1 MQKRKDGVIMNRKF
15 LAKVLAASLV
25 LTATPALPG
34 AEADAA
40 SQKTGGGYLSL
51 VKSNRGAGIET
62 DITCGGFL
70 SAHTTGIEVTETGI
84 GVTFK
89 NISDADATS
98 NWNTPVFV
106 IYTGDEPVVKGT
118 GYTEYGIMRSDNY
131 GLQGEHKTGTTKWES
146 NNVPANDEEWATW
159 LDANKAGA
167 DYKVSAIRKENTV
180 FMKISAG
187 NIVVY
192 GAVPVAEGKT
202 AYLSLSGEKCK
213 LTEISD
219 VAGYESFEI
228 PAGLADVAPDKTE
241 PDNPGT
247 DNPGTDEPGT
257 DKPGTDNPGTDK
269 PGTDNPGTDKPGDTE
284 NSVTFE
290 GFWTKFL
297 DGEKITEDGITLKF
311 KAKSNG
317 SLRFEVP
324 VYAVFSSDDGKVGN
338 VGLAPGAEPTNG
350 YTEYG
355 VMRSDYNGWNG
366 VKYWGQGATTYNPTA
381 AETEEAVKDW
391 TPTQKEF
398 NDYIVEAYKEGTN
411 VYMKITAGTLVT
423 FAKFTVPAEKDVY
436 LALTGEN
443 CTVEN
448 YTCSATENKFTD
460 ANEPADIVLGP
471 DKLDCKDYRVAFSGG
486 NEITSDGV
494 AVTFNSKT
502 YADANFNWNSPALV
516 VYEAEVPSEHNVS
529 DTVFKATAGY
539 SELLYARADN
549 WGYALGNDND
559 EYRINCPKWS
569 EEGYNWVARGLPN
582 WDLFREA
589 NKAGV
594 PCEASAVYKDGKILV
609 KLSVNG
615 VTNLISFPYEKKEGK
630 NVYFSLTGEMCTLSD
645 IATSTFTGITIPS
658 GIATYPVILPTPTPA
673 PTLPPAGEDNSEGV
687 ELDCEGWWTA
697 HTSGI
702 EVTSG
707 GVALTFKN
715 NTYSAAANQWEVPV
729 VVAYAGDEAKVNGA
743 GYDEYAVI
751 RGDAYAWTTK
761 AADANT
767 GAGLAAWNNLGYTF
781 QSNASTFDTWLADN
795 KAGTNCK
802 VQAVK
807 KDGKVIIETTVG
819 SVTSYTTFPVDAGKK
834 VYISLSGEKCKLTN
848 IKTAQYTAIN
858 VPGGTPSVTAT
869 PAPSADPSATPA
881 PGATATPGTDK
892 PGTPDPGT
900 TANPGTQTPG
910 TTETPEEPSK
920 EDNKKKT
927 MKVSG
932 ITAKA
937 GKKKVTGTVSVK
949 AAKVKVKVG
958 NKNYKN
964 AKVNGKKF
972 TFTTSSKLKKGTKIT
987 IKVTKTGY
995 KTVTKSVKVK

>member
-1 MQKRKDGVIMNRKF
+1 MNRKF

-51 VKSNRGAGIET
+51 VKSNRGAGIDKET
-62 DITCGGFL
+62 SITLEGWWTKFSEG
-70 SAHTTGIEVTETGI
+70 SEVTEEGI
-84 GVTFK
+84 AFTFK
-89 NISDADATS
+89 NTSVQDAVE
-98 NWNTPVFV
+98 NFKTPS
-106 IYTGDEPVVKGT
+106 IIAYSGSEAKVKGT
-118 GYTEYGIMRSDNY
+118 GYDEYAVVRSDDFAWTMKP
-131 GLQGEHKTGTTKWES
+131 GQKTDVRTPGWEAAGYDMQS
-146 NNVPANDEEWATW
+146 TFPESWDADGAWAGW
-159 LDANKAGA
+159 LTRNKAGVNCKIQA
-167 DYKVSAIRKENTV
+167 VKKNNKVYIEFTNDTV
-180 FMKISAG
+180 KTLTSFTYTGSDKFYISLTG
-187 NIVVY
+187 EGCTVSEIQSVQYTNIV
-192 GAVPVAEGKT
+192 PEDTKP
-202 AYLSLSGEKCK
+202 GE
-213 LTEISD
+213 
-219 VAGYESFEI
+219 
-228 PAGLADVAPDKTE
+228 
-241 PDNPGT
+241 PGT
-247 DNPGTDEPGT
+247 DN
-257 DKPGTDNPGTDK
+257 

-317 SLRFEVP
+317 SLRYEVP

-460 ANEPADIVLGP
+460 ANEPADVVLGP
-471 DKLDCKDYRVAFSGG
+471 DKLDCKGYRMAFSGG

-502 YADANFNWNSPALV
+502 YADAAFNWNSPALV

-673 PTLPPAGEDNSEGV
+673 PTLPPVDENATPAPTPLLEPETLTGTAWWDGSQKGRDYTLSGQGTLDLYVTFDSTTDSNGYGAFNV
-687 ELDCEGWWTA
+687 ELLSDGNKYITTGSDDNAWVAEEGTG
-697 HTSGI
+697 T
-702 EVTSG
+702 
-707 GVALTFKN
+707 
-715 NTYSAAANQWEVPV
+715 V
-729 VVAYAGDEAKVNGA
+729 V
-743 GYDEYAVI
+743 
-751 RGDAYAWTTK
+751 DA
-761 AADANT
+761 ANT
-767 GAGLAAWNNLGYTF
+767 GSTIVAGHVYKISVKRTGYDFSVVYYDLT
-781 QSNASTFDTWLADN
+781 DN
-795 KAGTNCK
+795 KEYCSMEIKNTN
-802 VQAVK
+802 QAIDVNVHIIAQV
-807 KDGKVIIETTVG
+807 GKFIVSQSAPDV
-819 SVTSYTTFPVDAGKK
+819 VTPPT
-834 VYISLSGEKCKLTN
+834 
-848 IKTAQYTAIN
+848 
-858 VPGGTPSVTAT
+858 TAT
-869 PAPSADPSATPA
+869 PAPSTDPAATPEPGITPA
-881 PGATATPGTDK
+881 PGATATPGT
-892 PGTPDPGT
+892 TPDPGT
-900 TANPGTQTPG
+900 TVDPGTQTPG
-910 TTETPEEPSK
+910 TTDTPEEPSK

-927 MKVSG
+927 MKVSD
-932 ITAKA
+932 ITAKT
-937 GKKKVTGTVSVK
+937 GKKKVTGNLSVK
-949 AAKVKVKVG
+949 GTKVQVKVG
-958 NKNYKN
+958 NKKYKN

-972 TFTTSSKLKKGTKIT
+972 TFTVSSKLKKGTKIT
-987 IKVTKTGY
+987 IKVTKSGY
-995 KTVTKSVKVK
+995 KTVTKTVKVK

>member
-51 VKSNRGAGIET
+51 VKSNRGAAENADSET
-62 DITCGGFL
+62 LTGTAWWDGSQKGKDYIL
-70 SAHTTGIEVTETGI
+70 SGAGTLDLY
-84 GVTFK
+84 VTFDSTADSNGYGAFSVELLSDGNK
-89 NISDADATS
+89 YITTNSNYDAWVNGCTGTITGALKEQASTIVVGHVYKISVKRTDNDFSVVYYDLTDDKEYCSMEITGTDHATDVNIHIIAQVGTYIVSQTAPTIK
-98 NWNTPVFV
+98 P
-106 IYTGDEPVVKGT
+106 DEPGT
-118 GYTEYGIMRSDNY
+118 EDPKPDNPGTEDPKPD
-131 GLQGEHKTGTTKWES
+131 EPGTEDPK
-146 NNVPANDEEWATW
+146 
-159 LDANKAGA
+159 
-167 DYKVSAIRKENTV
+167 
-180 FMKISAG
+180 
-187 NIVVY
+187 
-192 GAVPVAEGKT
+192 
-202 AYLSLSGEKCK
+202 
-213 LTEISD
+213 
-219 VAGYESFEI
+219 
-228 PAGLADVAPDKTE
+228 

-247 DNPGTDEPGT
+247 DT
-257 DKPGTDNPGTDK
+257 
-269 PGTDNPGTDKPGDTE
+269 PGDTE

-290 GFWTKFL
+290 GWWTKHL
-297 DGEKITEDGITLKF
+297 DGEKVTEDGITLKF

-317 SLRFEVP
+317 SLRYEVP
-324 VYAVFSSDDGKVGN
+324 VYAVFSSDDGKVGK
-338 VGLAPGAEPTNG
+338 AETNG
-350 YTEYG
+350 YAEYG
-355 VMRSDYNGWNG
+355 VMRSDYNGWG
-366 VKYWGQGATTYNPTA
+366 EVKYWGQGATTYNPTA

-448 YTCSATENKFTD
+448 YTCSASESKFTD

-471 DKLDCKDYRVAFSGG
+471 DKLDCKGYRMAFSGG

-516 VYEAEVPSEHNVS
+516 VYEAEVPAEHNVS

-559 EYRINCPKWS
+559 EYRINCSKWS

-673 PTLPPAGEDNSEGV
+673 PTLPPVDENATPAPTPLLEPETLTGTAWWDGSQKGRDYTLSGQGTLDLYVTFDSTTDSNGYGAFNV
-687 ELDCEGWWTA
+687 ELLSDGNKYITTGSDDNAWVAEEGTG
-697 HTSGI
+697 T
-702 EVTSG
+702 
-707 GVALTFKN
+707 
-715 NTYSAAANQWEVPV
+715 V
-729 VVAYAGDEAKVNGA
+729 V
-743 GYDEYAVI
+743 
-751 RGDAYAWTTK
+751 DA
-761 AADANT
+761 ANT
-767 GAGLAAWNNLGYTF
+767 GSTIVAGHVYKISVKRTGYDFSVVYYDLT
-781 QSNASTFDTWLADN
+781 DN
-795 KAGTNCK
+795 KEYCSMEIKNTN
-802 VQAVK
+802 QAIDVNVHIIAQV
-807 KDGKVIIETTVG
+807 GKFIVSQSAPDV
-819 SVTSYTTFPVDAGKK
+819 VTPPT
-834 VYISLSGEKCKLTN
+834 
-848 IKTAQYTAIN
+848 
-858 VPGGTPSVTAT
+858 TAT
-869 PAPSADPSATPA
+869 PAPSTDPAATPEPGITPA
-881 PGATATPGTDK
+881 PGATATPGT
-892 PGTPDPGT
+892 TPDPGT
-900 TANPGTQTPG
+900 TVDPGTQTPG
-910 TTETPEEPSK
+910 TTDTPEEPSK

-927 MKVSG
+927 MKVSD
-932 ITAKA
+932 ITAKT
-937 GKKKVTGTVSVK
+937 GKKKVTGNLSVK
-949 AAKVKVKVG
+949 GTKVQVKVG
-958 NKNYKN
+958 NKKYKN

-972 TFTTSSKLKKGTKIT
+972 TFTVSSKLKKGTKIT
-987 IKVTKTGY
+987 IKVTKSGY
-995 KTVTKSVKVK
+995 KTVTKTVKVK

>member
-1 MQKRKDGVIMNRKF
+1 MNRKF

-51 VKSNRGAGIET
+51 VKSNRGAAENADSET
-62 DITCGGFL
+62 LTGTAWWDGSQKGKDYIL
-70 SAHTTGIEVTETGI
+70 SGAGTLDLY
-84 GVTFK
+84 VTFDSTADSNGYGAFSVELLSDGNK
-89 NISDADATS
+89 YITTNSNYDAWVNGCTGTITGALKEQASTIVVWHVYKISVKRTDNDFSVVYYDLTDDKEYCSMEITGTDHATDVNIHIIAQVGTYIVSQTAPTIK
-98 NWNTPVFV
+98 P
-106 IYTGDEPVVKGT
+106 DEPGT
-118 GYTEYGIMRSDNY
+118 EDPKPDNPGTEDPKPD
-131 GLQGEHKTGTTKWES
+131 EPGTEDPK
-146 NNVPANDEEWATW
+146 
-159 LDANKAGA
+159 
-167 DYKVSAIRKENTV
+167 
-180 FMKISAG
+180 
-187 NIVVY
+187 
-192 GAVPVAEGKT
+192 
-202 AYLSLSGEKCK
+202 
-213 LTEISD
+213 
-219 VAGYESFEI
+219 
-228 PAGLADVAPDKTE
+228 

-247 DNPGTDEPGT
+247 DT
-257 DKPGTDNPGTDK
+257 
-269 PGTDNPGTDKPGDTE
+269 PGDTE

-290 GFWTKFL
+290 GWWTKHL
-297 DGEKITEDGITLKF
+297 DGEKVTEDGITLKF

-317 SLRFEVP
+317 SLRYEVP
-324 VYAVFSSDDGKVGN
+324 VYAVFSSDDGKVGK
-338 VGLAPGAEPTNG
+338 AETNG
-350 YTEYG
+350 YAEYG
-355 VMRSDYNGWNG
+355 VMRSDYNGWG
-366 VKYWGQGATTYNPTA
+366 EVKYWGQGATTYNPTA

-448 YTCSATENKFTD
+448 YTCSASESKFTD

-471 DKLDCKDYRVAFSGG
+471 DKLDCKGYRMAFSGG

-516 VYEAEVPSEHNVS
+516 VYEAEVPAEHNVS

-559 EYRINCPKWS
+559 EYRINCSKWS

-673 PTLPPAGEDNSEGV
+673 PTLPPVDENATPAPTPLLEPETLTGTAWWDGSQKGRDYTLSGQGTLDLYVTFDSTTDSNGYGAFNV
-687 ELDCEGWWTA
+687 ELLSDGNKYITTGSDDNAWVAEEGTG
-697 HTSGI
+697 T
-702 EVTSG
+702 
-707 GVALTFKN
+707 
-715 NTYSAAANQWEVPV
+715 V
-729 VVAYAGDEAKVNGA
+729 V
-743 GYDEYAVI
+743 
-751 RGDAYAWTTK
+751 DA
-761 AADANT
+761 ANT
-767 GAGLAAWNNLGYTF
+767 GSTIVAGHVYKISVKRTGYDFSVVYYDLT
-781 QSNASTFDTWLADN
+781 DN
-795 KAGTNCK
+795 KEYCSMEIKNTN
-802 VQAVK
+802 QAIDVNVHIIAQV
-807 KDGKVIIETTVG
+807 GKFIVSQSAPDV
-819 SVTSYTTFPVDAGKK
+819 VTPPT
-834 VYISLSGEKCKLTN
+834 
-848 IKTAQYTAIN
+848 
-858 VPGGTPSVTAT
+858 TAT
-869 PAPSADPSATPA
+869 PAPSTDPAATPEPGITPA
-881 PGATATPGTDK
+881 PGATATPGT
-892 PGTPDPGT
+892 TPDPGT
-900 TANPGTQTPG
+900 TVDPGTQTPG
-910 TTETPEEPSK
+910 TTDTPEEPSK

-927 MKVSG
+927 MKVSD
-932 ITAKA
+932 ITAKT
-937 GKKKVTGTVSVK
+937 GKKKVTGNLSVK
-949 AAKVKVKVG
+949 GTKVQVKVG
-958 NKNYKN
+958 NKKYKN

-972 TFTTSSKLKKGTKIT
+972 TFTVSSKLKKGTKIT
-987 IKVTKTGY
+987 IKVTKSGY
-995 KTVTKSVKVK
+995 KTVTKTVKVK

>member
-1 MQKRKDGVIMNRKF
+1 MNRKF

-51 VKSNRGAGIET
+51 VKSNRGAAENADSET
-62 DITCGGFL
+62 LTGTAWWDGSQKGKDYIL
-70 SAHTTGIEVTETGI
+70 SGAGTLDLY
-84 GVTFK
+84 VTFDSTADSNGYGAFSVELLSDGNK
-89 NISDADATS
+89 YITTNSNYDAWVNGCTGTITGALKEQASTIVVGHVYKISVKRTDNDFSVVYYDLTDDKEYCSMEITGTDHATDVNIHIIAQVGTYIVSQTAPTIK
-98 NWNTPVFV
+98 P
-106 IYTGDEPVVKGT
+106 DEPGT
-118 GYTEYGIMRSDNY
+118 EDPKPDNPGTEDPKPD
-131 GLQGEHKTGTTKWES
+131 EPGTEDPK
-146 NNVPANDEEWATW
+146 
-159 LDANKAGA
+159 
-167 DYKVSAIRKENTV
+167 
-180 FMKISAG
+180 
-187 NIVVY
+187 
-192 GAVPVAEGKT
+192 
-202 AYLSLSGEKCK
+202 
-213 LTEISD
+213 
-219 VAGYESFEI
+219 
-228 PAGLADVAPDKTE
+228 

-247 DNPGTDEPGT
+247 DT
-257 DKPGTDNPGTDK
+257 
-269 PGTDNPGTDKPGDTE
+269 PGDTE

-290 GFWTKFL
+290 GWWTKHL
-297 DGEKITEDGITLKF
+297 DGEKVTEDGITLKF

-317 SLRFEVP
+317 SLRYEVP
-324 VYAVFSSDDGKVGN
+324 VYAVFSSDDGKVGK
-338 VGLAPGAEPTNG
+338 AETNG
-350 YTEYG
+350 YAEYG
-355 VMRSDYNGWNG
+355 VMRSDYNGWG
-366 VKYWGQGATTYNPTA
+366 EVKYWGQGATTYNPTA

-411 VYMKITAGTLVT
+411 VYMKITAGTLIT

-460 ANEPADIVLGP
+460 ANEPADVVLGP
-471 DKLDCKDYRVAFSGG
+471 DKLDCKGYRMAFSGG

-516 VYEAEVPSEHNVS
+516 VYEAEVPAEHNVS

-673 PTLPPAGEDNSEGV
+673 PTLPPVDENATPAPTPLLEPETLTGTAWWDGSQKGRDYTLSGQGTLDLYVTFDSTTDSNGYGAFNV
-687 ELDCEGWWTA
+687 ELLSDGNKYITTGSDDNAWVAEEGTG
-697 HTSGI
+697 T
-702 EVTSG
+702 
-707 GVALTFKN
+707 
-715 NTYSAAANQWEVPV
+715 V
-729 VVAYAGDEAKVNGA
+729 V
-743 GYDEYAVI
+743 
-751 RGDAYAWTTK
+751 DA
-761 AADANT
+761 ANT
-767 GAGLAAWNNLGYTF
+767 GSTIVAGHVYKISVKRTGYDFSIVYYDLT
-781 QSNASTFDTWLADN
+781 DN
-795 KAGTNCK
+795 KEYCSMEIKNTN
-802 VQAVK
+802 QAIDVNVHIIAQV
-807 KDGKVIIETTVG
+807 GKFIVSQSAPDV
-819 SVTSYTTFPVDAGKK
+819 VTPPT
-834 VYISLSGEKCKLTN
+834 
-848 IKTAQYTAIN
+848 
-858 VPGGTPSVTAT
+858 TAT
-869 PAPSADPSATPA
+869 PAPSTDPAATPEPGITPA
-881 PGATATPGTDK
+881 PGATATPGT
-892 PGTPDPGT
+892 TPDPGT
-900 TANPGTQTPG
+900 TVDPGTQTPG
-910 TTETPEEPSK
+910 TTDTPEEPSK

-927 MKVSG
+927 MKVSD
-932 ITAKA
+932 ITAKT
-937 GKKKVTGTVSVK
+937 GKKKVTGNLSVK
-949 AAKVKVKVG
+949 GTKVQVKVG
-958 NKNYKN
+958 NKKYKN

-972 TFTTSSKLKKGTKIT
+972 TFTVSSKLKKGTKIT
-987 IKVTKTGY
+987 IKVTKSGY
-995 KTVTKSVKVK
+995 KTVTKTVKVK

>member
-1 MQKRKDGVIMNRKF
+1 MNRKF

-51 VKSNRGAGIET
+51 VKSNRGAAENADSET
-62 DITCGGFL
+62 LTGTAWWDGSQKGKDYIL
-70 SAHTTGIEVTETGI
+70 SGAGTLDLY
-84 GVTFK
+84 VTFDSTADSNGYGAFSVELLSDGNK
-89 NISDADATS
+89 YITTNSNYDAWVNGCTGTITGALKEQASTIVVGHVYKISVKRTDNDFSVVYYDLTDDKEYCSMEITGTDHATDVNIHIIAQVGTYIVSQTAPTIK
-98 NWNTPVFV
+98 P
-106 IYTGDEPVVKGT
+106 DEPGT
-118 GYTEYGIMRSDNY
+118 EDPKPDNPGTEDPKPD
-131 GLQGEHKTGTTKWES
+131 EPGTEDPK
-146 NNVPANDEEWATW
+146 
-159 LDANKAGA
+159 
-167 DYKVSAIRKENTV
+167 
-180 FMKISAG
+180 
-187 NIVVY
+187 
-192 GAVPVAEGKT
+192 
-202 AYLSLSGEKCK
+202 
-213 LTEISD
+213 
-219 VAGYESFEI
+219 
-228 PAGLADVAPDKTE
+228 

-247 DNPGTDEPGT
+247 DT
-257 DKPGTDNPGTDK
+257 
-269 PGTDNPGTDKPGDTE
+269 PGDTE

-290 GFWTKFL
+290 GWWTKHL
-297 DGEKITEDGITLKF
+297 DGEKVTEDGITLKF

-317 SLRFEVP
+317 SLRYEVP
-324 VYAVFSSDDGKVGN
+324 VYAVFSSDDGKVGK
-338 VGLAPGAEPTNG
+338 AETNG
-350 YTEYG
+350 YAEYG
-355 VMRSDYNGWNG
+355 VMRSDYNGWG
-366 VKYWGQGATTYNPTA
+366 EVKYWGQGATTYNPTA

-448 YTCSATENKFTD
+448 YTCSASESKFTD

-471 DKLDCKDYRVAFSGG
+471 DKLDCKGYRMAFSGG

-516 VYEAEVPSEHNVS
+516 VYEAEVPAEHNVS

-559 EYRINCPKWS
+559 EYRINCSKWS

-673 PTLPPAGEDNSEGV
+673 PTLPPVDENATPAPTPLLEPETLTGTAWWDGSQKGRDYTLSGQGTLDLYVTFDSTTDSNGYGAFNV
-687 ELDCEGWWTA
+687 ELLSDGNKYITTGSDDNAWVAEEGTG
-697 HTSGI
+697 T
-702 EVTSG
+702 
-707 GVALTFKN
+707 
-715 NTYSAAANQWEVPV
+715 V
-729 VVAYAGDEAKVNGA
+729 V
-743 GYDEYAVI
+743 
-751 RGDAYAWTTK
+751 DA
-761 AADANT
+761 ANT
-767 GAGLAAWNNLGYTF
+767 GSTIVAGHVYKISVKRTGYDFSVVYYDLT
-781 QSNASTFDTWLADN
+781 DN
-795 KAGTNCK
+795 KEYCSMEIKNTN
-802 VQAVK
+802 QAIDVNVHIIAQV
-807 KDGKVIIETTVG
+807 GKFIVSQSAPDV
-819 SVTSYTTFPVDAGKK
+819 VTPPT
-834 VYISLSGEKCKLTN
+834 
-848 IKTAQYTAIN
+848 
-858 VPGGTPSVTAT
+858 TAT
-869 PAPSADPSATPA
+869 PAPSTDPAATPEPGITPA
-881 PGATATPGTDK
+881 PGATATPGT
-892 PGTPDPGT
+892 TPDPGT
-900 TANPGTQTPG
+900 TVDPGTQTPG
-910 TTETPEEPSK
+910 TTDTPEEPSK

-927 MKVSG
+927 MKVSD
-932 ITAKA
+932 ITAKT
-937 GKKKVTGTVSVK
+937 GKKKVTGNLSVK
-949 AAKVKVKVG
+949 GTKVQVKVG
-958 NKNYKN
+958 NKKYKN

-972 TFTTSSKLKKGTKIT
+972 TFTVSSKLKKGTKIT
-987 IKVTKTGY
+987 IKVTKSGY
-995 KTVTKSVKVK
+995 KTVTKTVKVK

>member
-1 MQKRKDGVIMNRKF
+1 MNRKF

-51 VKSNRGAGIET
+51 VKSNRGAAENADSET
-62 DITCGGFL
+62 LTGTAWWDGSQKGKDYIL
-70 SAHTTGIEVTETGI
+70 SGAGTLDLY
-84 GVTFK
+84 VTFDSTADSNGYGAFSVELLSDGNK
-89 NISDADATS
+89 YITTNSNYDAWVNGCTGTITGALKEQASTIVVGHVYKISVKRTDNDFSVVYYDLTDDKEYCSMEITGTDHATDVNIHIIAQVGTYIVSQTAPTIK
-98 NWNTPVFV
+98 P
-106 IYTGDEPVVKGT
+106 DEPGT
-118 GYTEYGIMRSDNY
+118 EDPKPDNPGTEDPKPD
-131 GLQGEHKTGTTKWES
+131 EPGTEDPK
-146 NNVPANDEEWATW
+146 
-159 LDANKAGA
+159 
-167 DYKVSAIRKENTV
+167 
-180 FMKISAG
+180 
-187 NIVVY
+187 
-192 GAVPVAEGKT
+192 
-202 AYLSLSGEKCK
+202 
-213 LTEISD
+213 
-219 VAGYESFEI
+219 
-228 PAGLADVAPDKTE
+228 

-247 DNPGTDEPGT
+247 DT
-257 DKPGTDNPGTDK
+257 
-269 PGTDNPGTDKPGDTE
+269 PGDTE

-290 GFWTKFL
+290 GWWTKHL
-297 DGEKITEDGITLKF
+297 DGEKVTEDGITLKF

-317 SLRFEVP
+317 SLRYEVP
-324 VYAVFSSDDGKVGN
+324 VYAVFSSDDGKVGK
-338 VGLAPGAEPTNG
+338 AETNG
-350 YTEYG
+350 YAEYG
-355 VMRSDYNGWNG
+355 VMRSDYNGWG
-366 VKYWGQGATTYNPTA
+366 EVKYWGQGATTYNPTA

-448 YTCSATENKFTD
+448 YTCSASESKFTD

-471 DKLDCKDYRVAFSGG
+471 DKLDCKGYRMAFSGG

-516 VYEAEVPSEHNVS
+516 VYEAEVPAEHNVS

-559 EYRINCPKWS
+559 EYRINCSKWS

-589 NKAGV
+589 NKVGV

-673 PTLPPAGEDNSEGV
+673 PTLPPVDENATPAPTPLLEPETLTGTAWWDGSQKGRDYTLSGQGTLDLYVTFDSTTDSNGYGAFNV
-687 ELDCEGWWTA
+687 ELLSDGNKYITTGSDDNAWVAEEGTG
-697 HTSGI
+697 T
-702 EVTSG
+702 
-707 GVALTFKN
+707 
-715 NTYSAAANQWEVPV
+715 V
-729 VVAYAGDEAKVNGA
+729 V
-743 GYDEYAVI
+743 
-751 RGDAYAWTTK
+751 DA
-761 AADANT
+761 ANT
-767 GAGLAAWNNLGYTF
+767 GSTIVAGHVYKISVKRTGYDFSVVYYDLT
-781 QSNASTFDTWLADN
+781 DN
-795 KAGTNCK
+795 KEYCSMEIKNTN
-802 VQAVK
+802 QAIDVNVHIIAQV
-807 KDGKVIIETTVG
+807 GKFIVSQSAPDV
-819 SVTSYTTFPVDAGKK
+819 VTPPT
-834 VYISLSGEKCKLTN
+834 
-848 IKTAQYTAIN
+848 
-858 VPGGTPSVTAT
+858 TAT
-869 PAPSADPSATPA
+869 PAPSTDPAATPEPGITPA
-881 PGATATPGTDK
+881 PGATATPGT
-892 PGTPDPGT
+892 TPDPGT
-900 TANPGTQTPG
+900 TVDPGTQTPG
-910 TTETPEEPSK
+910 TTDTPEEPSK

-927 MKVSG
+927 MKVSD
-932 ITAKA
+932 ITAKT
-937 GKKKVTGTVSVK
+937 GKKKVTGNLSVK
-949 AAKVKVKVG
+949 GTKVQVKVG
-958 NKNYKN
+958 NKKYKN

-972 TFTTSSKLKKGTKIT
+972 TFTVSSKLKKGTKIT
-987 IKVTKTGY
+987 IKVTKSGY
-995 KTVTKSVKVK
+995 KTVTKTVKVK

>member
-51 VKSNRGAGIET
+51 VKSNRGAAENADSET
-62 DITCGGFL
+62 LTGTAWWDGSQKGKDYIL
-70 SAHTTGIEVTETGI
+70 SGAGTLDLY
-84 GVTFK
+84 VTFDSTADSNGYGAFSVELLSDGNK
-89 NISDADATS
+89 YITTNSNYDAWVNGCTGTITGALKEQASTIVVGHVYKISVKRTDNDFSVVYYDLTDDKEYCSMEITGTDHATDVNIHIIAQVGTYIVSQTAPTIK
-98 NWNTPVFV
+98 P
-106 IYTGDEPVVKGT
+106 DEPGT
-118 GYTEYGIMRSDNY
+118 EDPKPDNPGTEDPKPD
-131 GLQGEHKTGTTKWES
+131 EPGTEDPK
-146 NNVPANDEEWATW
+146 
-159 LDANKAGA
+159 
-167 DYKVSAIRKENTV
+167 
-180 FMKISAG
+180 
-187 NIVVY
+187 
-192 GAVPVAEGKT
+192 
-202 AYLSLSGEKCK
+202 
-213 LTEISD
+213 
-219 VAGYESFEI
+219 
-228 PAGLADVAPDKTE
+228 

-247 DNPGTDEPGT
+247 DT
-257 DKPGTDNPGTDK
+257 
-269 PGTDNPGTDKPGDTE
+269 PGDTE

-290 GFWTKFL
+290 GWWTKHL
-297 DGEKITEDGITLKF
+297 DGEKVTEDGITLKF

-317 SLRFEVP
+317 SLRYEVP
-324 VYAVFSSDDGKVGN
+324 VYAVFSSDDGKVGK
-338 VGLAPGAEPTNG
+338 AETNG
-350 YTEYG
+350 YAEYG
-355 VMRSDYNGWNG
+355 VMRSDYNGWG
-366 VKYWGQGATTYNPTA
+366 EVKYWGQGATTYNPTA

-411 VYMKITAGTLVT
+411 VYMKITAGTLIT

-460 ANEPADIVLGP
+460 ANEPADVVLGP
-471 DKLDCKDYRVAFSGG
+471 DKLDCKGYRMAFSGG

-516 VYEAEVPSEHNVS
+516 VYEAEVPAEHNVS

-673 PTLPPAGEDNSEGV
+673 PTLPPVDENATPAPTPLLEPETLTGTAWWDGSQKGRDYTLSGQGTLDLYVTFDSTTDSNGYGAFNV
-687 ELDCEGWWTA
+687 ELLSDGNKYITTGSDDNAWVAEEGTG
-697 HTSGI
+697 T
-702 EVTSG
+702 
-707 GVALTFKN
+707 
-715 NTYSAAANQWEVPV
+715 V
-729 VVAYAGDEAKVNGA
+729 V
-743 GYDEYAVI
+743 
-751 RGDAYAWTTK
+751 DA
-761 AADANT
+761 ANT
-767 GAGLAAWNNLGYTF
+767 GSTIVAGHVYKISVKRTGYDFSIVYYDLT
-781 QSNASTFDTWLADN
+781 DN
-795 KAGTNCK
+795 KEYCSMEIKNTN
-802 VQAVK
+802 QAIDVNVHIIAQV
-807 KDGKVIIETTVG
+807 GKFIVSQSAPDV
-819 SVTSYTTFPVDAGKK
+819 VTPPT
-834 VYISLSGEKCKLTN
+834 
-848 IKTAQYTAIN
+848 
-858 VPGGTPSVTAT
+858 TAT
-869 PAPSADPSATPA
+869 PAPSTDPAATPEPGITPA
-881 PGATATPGTDK
+881 PGATATPGT
-892 PGTPDPGT
+892 TPDPGT
-900 TANPGTQTPG
+900 TVDPGTQTPG
-910 TTETPEEPSK
+910 TTDTPEEPSK

-927 MKVSG
+927 MKVSD
-932 ITAKA
+932 ITAKT
-937 GKKKVTGTVSVK
+937 GKKKVTGNLSVK
-949 AAKVKVKVG
+949 GTKVQVKVG
-958 NKNYKN
+958 NKKYKN

-972 TFTTSSKLKKGTKIT
+972 TFTVSSKLKKGTKIT
-987 IKVTKTGY
+987 IKVTKSGY
-995 KTVTKSVKVK
+995 KTVTKTVKVK

>member
-1 MQKRKDGVIMNRKF
+1 MNRKF

-51 VKSNRGAGIET
+51 VKSNRGAAENADSET
-62 DITCGGFL
+62 LTGTAWWDGSQKGKDYIL
-70 SAHTTGIEVTETGI
+70 SGAGTLDLY
-84 GVTFK
+84 VTFDSTADSNGYGAFSVELLSDGNK
-89 NISDADATS
+89 YITTNSNYDAWVNGCTGTITGALKEQASTIVVGHVYKISVKRTDNDFSVVYYDLTDDKEYCSMEITGTDHATDVNIHIIAQVGTYIVSQTAPTIK
-98 NWNTPVFV
+98 P
-106 IYTGDEPVVKGT
+106 DEPGT
-118 GYTEYGIMRSDNY
+118 EDP
-131 GLQGEHKTGTTKWES
+131 K
-146 NNVPANDEEWATW
+146 
-159 LDANKAGA
+159 
-167 DYKVSAIRKENTV
+167 
-180 FMKISAG
+180 
-187 NIVVY
+187 
-192 GAVPVAEGKT
+192 
-202 AYLSLSGEKCK
+202 
-213 LTEISD
+213 
-219 VAGYESFEI
+219 
-228 PAGLADVAPDKTE
+228 

-247 DNPGTDEPGT
+247 EDPKPDEPGT
-257 DKPGTDNPGTDK
+257 DT
-269 PGTDNPGTDKPGDTE
+269 PGDTE

-290 GFWTKFL
+290 GWWTKHL
-297 DGEKITEDGITLKF
+297 DGEKVTEDGITLKF

-317 SLRFEVP
+317 SLRYEVP
-324 VYAVFSSDDGKVGN
+324 VYAVFSSDDGKVGK
-338 VGLAPGAEPTNG
+338 AETNG
-350 YTEYG
+350 YAEYG
-355 VMRSDYNGWNG
+355 VMRSDYNGWG
-366 VKYWGQGATTYNPTA
+366 EVKYWGQGATTYNPTA

-411 VYMKITAGTLVT
+411 VYMKITAGTLIT

-460 ANEPADIVLGP
+460 ANEPADVVLGP
-471 DKLDCKDYRVAFSGG
+471 DKLDCKGYRMAFSGG

-516 VYEAEVPSEHNVS
+516 VYEAEVPAEHNVS

-673 PTLPPAGEDNSEGV
+673 PTLPPVDENATPAPTPLLEPETLTGTAWWDGSQKGRDYTLSGQGTLDLYVTFDSTTDSNGYGAFNV
-687 ELDCEGWWTA
+687 ELLSDGNKYITTGSDDNAWVAEEGTG
-697 HTSGI
+697 T
-702 EVTSG
+702 
-707 GVALTFKN
+707 
-715 NTYSAAANQWEVPV
+715 V
-729 VVAYAGDEAKVNGA
+729 V
-743 GYDEYAVI
+743 
-751 RGDAYAWTTK
+751 DA
-761 AADANT
+761 ANT
-767 GAGLAAWNNLGYTF
+767 GSTIVAGHVYKISVKRTGYDFSIVYYDLT
-781 QSNASTFDTWLADN
+781 DN
-795 KAGTNCK
+795 KEYCSMEIKNTN
-802 VQAVK
+802 QAIDVNVHIIAQV
-807 KDGKVIIETTVG
+807 GKFIVSQSAPDV
-819 SVTSYTTFPVDAGKK
+819 VTPPT
-834 VYISLSGEKCKLTN
+834 
-848 IKTAQYTAIN
+848 
-858 VPGGTPSVTAT
+858 TAT
-869 PAPSADPSATPA
+869 PAPSTDPAATPEPGITPA
-881 PGATATPGTDK
+881 PGATATPGT
-892 PGTPDPGT
+892 TPDPGT
-900 TANPGTQTPG
+900 TVDPGTQTPG
-910 TTETPEEPSK
+910 TTDTPEEPSK

-927 MKVSG
+927 MKVSD
-932 ITAKA
+932 ITAKT
-937 GKKKVTGTVSVK
+937 GKKKVTGNLSVK
-949 AAKVKVKVG
+949 GTKVQVKVG
-958 NKNYKN
+958 NKKYKN

-972 TFTTSSKLKKGTKIT
+972 TFTVSSKLKKGTKIT
-987 IKVTKTGY
+987 IKVTKSGY
-995 KTVTKSVKVK
+995 KTVTKTVKVK

>member
-51 VKSNRGAGIET
+51 VKSNRGAAENADSET
-62 DITCGGFL
+62 LTGTAWWDGSQKGKDYIL
-70 SAHTTGIEVTETGI
+70 SGAGTLDLY
-84 GVTFK
+84 VTFDSTADSNGYGAFSVELLSDGNK
-89 NISDADATS
+89 YITTNSNYDAWVNGCTGTITGALKEQASTIVVGHVYKISVKRTDNDFSVVYYDLTDDKEYCSMEITGTDHATDVNIHIIAQVGTYIVSQTAPTIK
-98 NWNTPVFV
+98 P
-106 IYTGDEPVVKGT
+106 DEPGT
-118 GYTEYGIMRSDNY
+118 EDPKPDNPGTEYPKPD
-131 GLQGEHKTGTTKWES
+131 EPGTEDPK
-146 NNVPANDEEWATW
+146 
-159 LDANKAGA
+159 
-167 DYKVSAIRKENTV
+167 
-180 FMKISAG
+180 
-187 NIVVY
+187 
-192 GAVPVAEGKT
+192 
-202 AYLSLSGEKCK
+202 
-213 LTEISD
+213 
-219 VAGYESFEI
+219 
-228 PAGLADVAPDKTE
+228 

-247 DNPGTDEPGT
+247 DT
-257 DKPGTDNPGTDK
+257 
-269 PGTDNPGTDKPGDTE
+269 PGDTE

-290 GFWTKFL
+290 GWWTKHL
-297 DGEKITEDGITLKF
+297 DGEKVTEDGITLKF

-317 SLRFEVP
+317 SLRYEVP
-324 VYAVFSSDDGKVGN
+324 VYAVFSSDDGKVGK
-338 VGLAPGAEPTNG
+338 AETNG
-350 YTEYG
+350 YAEYG
-355 VMRSDYNGWNG
+355 VMRSDYNGWG
-366 VKYWGQGATTYNPTA
+366 EVKYWGQGATTYNPTA

-411 VYMKITAGTLVT
+411 VYMKITAGTLIT

-460 ANEPADIVLGP
+460 ANEPADVVLGP
-471 DKLDCKDYRVAFSGG
+471 DKLDCKGYRMAFSGG

-516 VYEAEVPSEHNVS
+516 VYEAEVPAEHNVS

-673 PTLPPAGEDNSEGV
+673 PTLPPVDENATPAPTPLLEPETLTGTAWWDGSQKGRDYTLSGQGTLDLYVTFDSTTDSNGYGAFNV
-687 ELDCEGWWTA
+687 ELLSDGNKYITTGSDDNAWVAEEGTG
-697 HTSGI
+697 T
-702 EVTSG
+702 
-707 GVALTFKN
+707 
-715 NTYSAAANQWEVPV
+715 V
-729 VVAYAGDEAKVNGA
+729 V
-743 GYDEYAVI
+743 
-751 RGDAYAWTTK
+751 DA
-761 AADANT
+761 ANT
-767 GAGLAAWNNLGYTF
+767 GSTIVAGHVYKISVKRTGYDFSIVYYDLT
-781 QSNASTFDTWLADN
+781 DN
-795 KAGTNCK
+795 KEYCSMEIKNTN
-802 VQAVK
+802 QAIDVNVHIIAQV
-807 KDGKVIIETTVG
+807 GKFIVSQSAPDV
-819 SVTSYTTFPVDAGKK
+819 VTPPT
-834 VYISLSGEKCKLTN
+834 
-848 IKTAQYTAIN
+848 
-858 VPGGTPSVTAT
+858 TAT
-869 PAPSADPSATPA
+869 PAPSTDPAATPEPGITPA
-881 PGATATPGTDK
+881 PGATATPGT
-892 PGTPDPGT
+892 TPDPGT
-900 TANPGTQTPG
+900 TVDPGTQTPG
-910 TTETPEEPSK
+910 TTDTPEEPSK

-927 MKVSG
+927 MKVSD
-932 ITAKA
+932 ITAKT
-937 GKKKVTGTVSVK
+937 GKKKVTGNLSVK
-949 AAKVKVKVG
+949 GTKVQVKVG
-958 NKNYKN
+958 NKKYKN

-972 TFTTSSKLKKGTKIT
+972 TFTVSSKLKKGTKIT
-987 IKVTKTGY
+987 IKVTKSGY
-995 KTVTKSVKVK
+995 KTVTKTVKVK

>member
-1 MQKRKDGVIMNRKF
+1 MNRKF

-51 VKSNRGAGIET
+51 VKSNRGAAENADSET
-62 DITCGGFL
+62 LTGTAWWDGSQKGKDYIL
-70 SAHTTGIEVTETGI
+70 SGAGTLDLY
-84 GVTFK
+84 VTFDSTADSNGYGAFSVELLSDGNK
-89 NISDADATS
+89 YITTNSNYDAWVNGCTGTITGALKEQASTIVVGHVYKISVKRTDNDFSVVYYDLTDDKEYCSMEITGTDHATDVNIHIIAQVGTYIVSQTAPTIK
-98 NWNTPVFV
+98 P
-106 IYTGDEPVVKGT
+106 DEPGT
-118 GYTEYGIMRSDNY
+118 EDP
-131 GLQGEHKTGTTKWES
+131 K
-146 NNVPANDEEWATW
+146 
-159 LDANKAGA
+159 
-167 DYKVSAIRKENTV
+167 
-180 FMKISAG
+180 
-187 NIVVY
+187 
-192 GAVPVAEGKT
+192 
-202 AYLSLSGEKCK
+202 
-213 LTEISD
+213 
-219 VAGYESFEI
+219 
-228 PAGLADVAPDKTE
+228 

-247 DNPGTDEPGT
+247 DT
-257 DKPGTDNPGTDK
+257 
-269 PGTDNPGTDKPGDTE
+269 PGDTE

-290 GFWTKFL
+290 GWWTKHL
-297 DGEKITEDGITLKF
+297 DGEKVTEDGITLKF

-317 SLRFEVP
+317 SLRYEVP
-324 VYAVFSSDDGKVGN
+324 VYAVFSSDDGKVGK
-338 VGLAPGAEPTNG
+338 AETNG
-350 YTEYG
+350 YAEYG
-355 VMRSDYNGWNG
+355 VMRSDYNGWG
-366 VKYWGQGATTYNPTA
+366 EVKYWGQGATTYNPTA

-411 VYMKITAGTLVT
+411 VYMKITAGTLIT

-460 ANEPADIVLGP
+460 ANEPADVVLGP
-471 DKLDCKDYRVAFSGG
+471 DKLDCKGYRMAFSGG

-516 VYEAEVPSEHNVS
+516 VYEAEVPAEHNVS

-673 PTLPPAGEDNSEGV
+673 PTLPPVDENATPAPTPLLEPETLTGTAWWDGSQKGRDYTLSGQGTLDLYVTFDSTTDSNGYGAFNV
-687 ELDCEGWWTA
+687 ELLSDGNKYITTGSDDNAWVAEEGTG
-697 HTSGI
+697 T
-702 EVTSG
+702 
-707 GVALTFKN
+707 
-715 NTYSAAANQWEVPV
+715 V
-729 VVAYAGDEAKVNGA
+729 V
-743 GYDEYAVI
+743 
-751 RGDAYAWTTK
+751 DA
-761 AADANT
+761 ANT
-767 GAGLAAWNNLGYTF
+767 GSTIVAGHVYKISVKRTGYDFSIVYYDLT
-781 QSNASTFDTWLADN
+781 DN
-795 KAGTNCK
+795 KEYCSMEIKNTN
-802 VQAVK
+802 QAIDVNVHIIAQV
-807 KDGKVIIETTVG
+807 GKFIVSQSAPDV
-819 SVTSYTTFPVDAGKK
+819 VTPPT
-834 VYISLSGEKCKLTN
+834 
-848 IKTAQYTAIN
+848 
-858 VPGGTPSVTAT
+858 TAT
-869 PAPSADPSATPA
+869 PAPSTDPAATPEPGITPA
-881 PGATATPGTDK
+881 PGATATPGT
-892 PGTPDPGT
+892 TPDPGT
-900 TANPGTQTPG
+900 TVDPGTQTPG
-910 TTETPEEPSK
+910 TTDTPEEPSK

-927 MKVSG
+927 MKVSD
-932 ITAKA
+932 ITAKT
-937 GKKKVTGTVSVK
+937 GKKKVTGNLSVK
-949 AAKVKVKVG
+949 GTKVQVKVG
-958 NKNYKN
+958 NKKYKN

-972 TFTTSSKLKKGTKIT
+972 TFTVSSKLKKGTKIT
-987 IKVTKTGY
+987 IKVTKSGY
-995 KTVTKSVKVK
+995 KTVTKTVKVK

>member
-1 MQKRKDGVIMNRKF
+1 MNRKF

-51 VKSNRGAGIET
+51 VKSNRGAAENADSET
-62 DITCGGFL
+62 LTGTAWWDGSQKGKDYIL
-70 SAHTTGIEVTETGI
+70 SGAGTLDLY
-84 GVTFK
+84 VTFDSTADSNGYGAFSVELLSDGNK
-89 NISDADATS
+89 YITTNSNYDAWVNGCTGTITGALKEQASTIVVGHVYKISVKRTDNDFSVVYYDLTDDKEYCSMEITGTDHATDVNIHIIAQVGTYIVSQTAPTIK
-98 NWNTPVFV
+98 P
-106 IYTGDEPVVKGT
+106 DEPGT
-118 GYTEYGIMRSDNY
+118 EDPKPDNPGTEDP
-131 GLQGEHKTGTTKWES
+131 K
-146 NNVPANDEEWATW
+146 
-159 LDANKAGA
+159 
-167 DYKVSAIRKENTV
+167 
-180 FMKISAG
+180 
-187 NIVVY
+187 
-192 GAVPVAEGKT
+192 
-202 AYLSLSGEKCK
+202 
-213 LTEISD
+213 
-219 VAGYESFEI
+219 
-228 PAGLADVAPDKTE
+228 

-247 DNPGTDEPGT
+247 DT
-257 DKPGTDNPGTDK
+257 
-269 PGTDNPGTDKPGDTE
+269 PGDTE

-290 GFWTKFL
+290 GWWTKHL
-297 DGEKITEDGITLKF
+297 DGEKVTEDGITLKF

-317 SLRFEVP
+317 SLRYEVP
-324 VYAVFSSDDGKVGN
+324 VYAVFSSDDGKVGK
-338 VGLAPGAEPTNG
+338 AETNG
-350 YTEYG
+350 YAEYG
-355 VMRSDYNGWNG
+355 VMRSDYNGWG
-366 VKYWGQGATTYNPTA
+366 EVKYWGQGATTYNPTA

-448 YTCSATENKFTD
+448 YTCSASESKFTD

-471 DKLDCKDYRVAFSGG
+471 DKLDCKGYRMAFSGG

-516 VYEAEVPSEHNVS
+516 VYEAEVPAEHNVS

-559 EYRINCPKWS
+559 EYRINCSKWS

-673 PTLPPAGEDNSEGV
+673 PTLPPVDENATPAPTPLLEPETLTGTAWWDGSQKGRDYTLSGQGTLDLYVTFDSTTDSNGYGAFNV
-687 ELDCEGWWTA
+687 ELLSDGNKYITTGSDDNAWVAEEGTG
-697 HTSGI
+697 T
-702 EVTSG
+702 
-707 GVALTFKN
+707 
-715 NTYSAAANQWEVPV
+715 V
-729 VVAYAGDEAKVNGA
+729 V
-743 GYDEYAVI
+743 
-751 RGDAYAWTTK
+751 DA
-761 AADANT
+761 ANT
-767 GAGLAAWNNLGYTF
+767 GSTIVAGHVYKISVKRTGYDFSVVYYDLT
-781 QSNASTFDTWLADN
+781 DN
-795 KAGTNCK
+795 KEYCSMEIKNTN
-802 VQAVK
+802 QAIDVNVHIIAQV
-807 KDGKVIIETTVG
+807 GKFIVSQSAPDV
-819 SVTSYTTFPVDAGKK
+819 VTPPT
-834 VYISLSGEKCKLTN
+834 
-848 IKTAQYTAIN
+848 
-858 VPGGTPSVTAT
+858 TAT
-869 PAPSADPSATPA
+869 PAPSTDPAATPEPGITPA
-881 PGATATPGTDK
+881 PGATATPGT
-892 PGTPDPGT
+892 TPDPGT
-900 TANPGTQTPG
+900 TVDPGTQTPG
-910 TTETPEEPSK
+910 TTDTPEEPSK

-927 MKVSG
+927 MKVSD
-932 ITAKA
+932 ITAKT
-937 GKKKVTGTVSVK
+937 GKKKVTGNLSVK
-949 AAKVKVKVG
+949 GTKVQVKVG
-958 NKNYKN
+958 NKKYKN

-972 TFTTSSKLKKGTKIT
+972 TFTVSSKLKKGTKIT
-987 IKVTKTGY
+987 IKVTKSGY
-995 KTVTKSVKVK
+995 KTVTKTVKVK

>member
-1 MQKRKDGVIMNRKF
+1 MNRKF

-51 VKSNRGAGIET
+51 VKSNRGAAENADSET
-62 DITCGGFL
+62 LTGTAWWDGSQKGKDYIL
-70 SAHTTGIEVTETGI
+70 SGAGTLDLY
-84 GVTFK
+84 VTFDSTADSNGYGAFSVELLSDGNK
-89 NISDADATS
+89 YITTNSNYDAWVNGCTGTITGALKEQASTIVVGHVYKISVKRTDNDFSVVYYDLTDDKEYCSMEITGTDHATDVNIHIIAQVGTYIVSQTAPTIK
-98 NWNTPVFV
+98 P
-106 IYTGDEPVVKGT
+106 DEPGT
-118 GYTEYGIMRSDNY
+118 EDPKPDEPGTEDP
-131 GLQGEHKTGTTKWES
+131 K
-146 NNVPANDEEWATW
+146 
-159 LDANKAGA
+159 
-167 DYKVSAIRKENTV
+167 
-180 FMKISAG
+180 
-187 NIVVY
+187 
-192 GAVPVAEGKT
+192 
-202 AYLSLSGEKCK
+202 
-213 LTEISD
+213 
-219 VAGYESFEI
+219 
-228 PAGLADVAPDKTE
+228 

-247 DNPGTDEPGT
+247 DT
-257 DKPGTDNPGTDK
+257 
-269 PGTDNPGTDKPGDTE
+269 PGDTE

-290 GFWTKFL
+290 GWWTKHL
-297 DGEKITEDGITLKF
+297 DGEKVTEDGITLKF

-317 SLRFEVP
+317 SLRYEVP
-324 VYAVFSSDDGKVGN
+324 VYAVFSSDDGKVGK
-338 VGLAPGAEPTNG
+338 AETNG
-350 YTEYG
+350 YAEYG
-355 VMRSDYNGWNG
+355 VMRSDYNGWG
-366 VKYWGQGATTYNPTA
+366 EVKYWGQGATTYNPTA

-448 YTCSATENKFTD
+448 YTCSASESKFTD

-471 DKLDCKDYRVAFSGG
+471 DKLDCKGYRMAFSGG

-516 VYEAEVPSEHNVS
+516 VYEAEVPAEHNVS

-559 EYRINCPKWS
+559 EYRINCSKWS

-673 PTLPPAGEDNSEGV
+673 PTLPPVDENATPAPTPLLEPETLTGTAWWDGSQKGRDYTLSGQGTLDLYVTFDSTTDSNGYGAFNV
-687 ELDCEGWWTA
+687 ELLSDGNKYITTGSDDNAWVAEEGTG
-697 HTSGI
+697 T
-702 EVTSG
+702 
-707 GVALTFKN
+707 
-715 NTYSAAANQWEVPV
+715 V
-729 VVAYAGDEAKVNGA
+729 V
-743 GYDEYAVI
+743 
-751 RGDAYAWTTK
+751 DA
-761 AADANT
+761 ANT
-767 GAGLAAWNNLGYTF
+767 GSTIVAGHVYKISVKRTGYDFSVVYYDLT
-781 QSNASTFDTWLADN
+781 DN
-795 KAGTNCK
+795 KEYCSMEIKNTN
-802 VQAVK
+802 QAIDVNVHIIAQV
-807 KDGKVIIETTVG
+807 GKFIVSQSAPDV
-819 SVTSYTTFPVDAGKK
+819 VTPPT
-834 VYISLSGEKCKLTN
+834 
-848 IKTAQYTAIN
+848 
-858 VPGGTPSVTAT
+858 TAT
-869 PAPSADPSATPA
+869 PAPSTDPAATPEPGITPA
-881 PGATATPGTDK
+881 PGATATPGT
-892 PGTPDPGT
+892 TPDPGT
-900 TANPGTQTPG
+900 TVDPGTQTPG
-910 TTETPEEPSK
+910 TTDTPEEPSK

-927 MKVSG
+927 MKVSD
-932 ITAKA
+932 ITAKT
-937 GKKKVTGTVSVK
+937 GKKKVTGNLSVK
-949 AAKVKVKVG
+949 GTKVQVKVG
-958 NKNYKN
+958 NKKYKN

-972 TFTTSSKLKKGTKIT
+972 TFTVSSKLKKGTKIT
-987 IKVTKTGY
+987 IKVTKSGY
-995 KTVTKSVKVK
+995 KTVTKTVKVK

>member
-1 MQKRKDGVIMNRKF
+1 MK
-15 LAKVLAASLV
+15 
-25 LTATPALPG
+25 PG
-34 AEADAA
+34 
-40 SQKTGGGYLSL
+40 QKTDVRTPGWEAAGYDMQS
-51 VKSNRGAGIET
+51 
-62 DITCGGFL
+62 
-70 SAHTTGIEVTETGI
+70 
-84 GVTFK
+84 TFPE
-89 NISDADATS
+89 SWDADGA
-98 NWNTPVFV
+98 
-106 IYTGDEPVVKGT
+106 
-118 GYTEYGIMRSDNY
+118 
-131 GLQGEHKTGTTKWES
+131 
-146 NNVPANDEEWATW
+146 WAGW
-159 LDANKAGA
+159 LTRNKAGVNCKIQA
-167 DYKVSAIRKENTV
+167 VKKNNKVYIEFTNDTV
-180 FMKISAG
+180 KTLTSFTYTGSDKFYISLTG
-187 NIVVY
+187 EGCTVSEIQSVQYTNIV
-192 GAVPVAEGKT
+192 PEDTKP
-202 AYLSLSGEKCK
+202 GE
-213 LTEISD
+213 
-219 VAGYESFEI
+219 
-228 PAGLADVAPDKTE
+228 
-241 PDNPGT
+241 PGT
-247 DNPGTDEPGT
+247 DN
-257 DKPGTDNPGTDK
+257 

-317 SLRFEVP
+317 SLRYEVP

-460 ANEPADIVLGP
+460 ANEPADVVLGP
-471 DKLDCKDYRVAFSGG
+471 DKLDCKGYRMAFSGG

-502 YADANFNWNSPALV
+502 YADAAFNWNSPALV

-673 PTLPPAGEDNSEGV
+673 PTLPPVDENATPAPTPLLEPETLTGTAWWDGSQKGRDYTLSGQGTLDLYVTFDSTTDSNGYGAFNV
-687 ELDCEGWWTA
+687 ELLSDGNKYITTGSDDNAWVAEEGTG
-697 HTSGI
+697 T
-702 EVTSG
+702 
-707 GVALTFKN
+707 
-715 NTYSAAANQWEVPV
+715 V
-729 VVAYAGDEAKVNGA
+729 V
-743 GYDEYAVI
+743 
-751 RGDAYAWTTK
+751 DA
-761 AADANT
+761 ANT
-767 GAGLAAWNNLGYTF
+767 GSTIVAGHVYKISVKRTGYDFSVVYYDLT
-781 QSNASTFDTWLADN
+781 DN
-795 KAGTNCK
+795 KEYCSMEIKNTN
-802 VQAVK
+802 QAIDVNVHIIAQV
-807 KDGKVIIETTVG
+807 GKFIVSQSAPDV
-819 SVTSYTTFPVDAGKK
+819 VTPPT
-834 VYISLSGEKCKLTN
+834 
-848 IKTAQYTAIN
+848 
-858 VPGGTPSVTAT
+858 TAT
-869 PAPSADPSATPA
+869 PAPSTDPAATPEPGITPA
-881 PGATATPGTDK
+881 PGATATPGT
-892 PGTPDPGT
+892 TPDPGT
-900 TANPGTQTPG
+900 TVDPGTQTPG
-910 TTETPEEPSK
+910 TTDTPEEPSK

-927 MKVSG
+927 MKVSD
-932 ITAKA
+932 ITAKT
-937 GKKKVTGTVSVK
+937 GKKKVTGNLSVK
-949 AAKVKVKVG
+949 GTKVQVKVG
-958 NKNYKN
+958 NKKYKN

-972 TFTTSSKLKKGTKIT
+972 TFTVSSKLKKGTKIT
-987 IKVTKTGY
+987 IKVTKSGY
-995 KTVTKSVKVK
+995 KTVTKTVKVK

>member
-51 VKSNRGAGIET
+51 VKSNRGAAENADSET
-62 DITCGGFL
+62 LTGTAWWDGSQKGKDYIL
-70 SAHTTGIEVTETGI
+70 SRAGTLDLY
-84 GVTFK
+84 VTFDSTADSNGYGAFSVELLSDGNK
-89 NISDADATS
+89 YITTNSNYDAWVNGCTGTITGALKEQASTIVVGHVYKISVKRTDNDFSVVYYDLTDDKEYCSMEITGTDHATDVNIHIIAQVGTYIVSQTAPTIK
-98 NWNTPVFV
+98 P
-106 IYTGDEPVVKGT
+106 DEPGT
-118 GYTEYGIMRSDNY
+118 EDPKPDNPGTEDPKPD
-131 GLQGEHKTGTTKWES
+131 EPGTEDPK
-146 NNVPANDEEWATW
+146 
-159 LDANKAGA
+159 
-167 DYKVSAIRKENTV
+167 
-180 FMKISAG
+180 
-187 NIVVY
+187 
-192 GAVPVAEGKT
+192 
-202 AYLSLSGEKCK
+202 
-213 LTEISD
+213 
-219 VAGYESFEI
+219 
-228 PAGLADVAPDKTE
+228 

-247 DNPGTDEPGT
+247 DT
-257 DKPGTDNPGTDK
+257 
-269 PGTDNPGTDKPGDTE
+269 PGDTE

-290 GFWTKFL
+290 GWWTKHL
-297 DGEKITEDGITLKF
+297 DGEKVTEDGITLKF

-317 SLRFEVP
+317 SLRYEVP
-324 VYAVFSSDDGKVGN
+324 VYAVFSSDDGKVGK
-338 VGLAPGAEPTNG
+338 AETNG
-350 YTEYG
+350 YAEYG
-355 VMRSDYNGWNG
+355 VMRSDYNGWG
-366 VKYWGQGATTYNPTA
+366 EVKYWGQGATTYNPTA

-448 YTCSATENKFTD
+448 YTCSASESKFTD

-471 DKLDCKDYRVAFSGG
+471 DKLDCKGYRMAFSGG

-516 VYEAEVPSEHNVS
+516 VYEAEVPAEHNVS

-559 EYRINCPKWS
+559 EYRINCSKWS

-673 PTLPPAGEDNSEGV
+673 PTLPPVDENATPAPTPLLEPETLTGTAWWDGSQKGRDYTLSGQGTLDLYVTFDSTTDSNGYGAFNV
-687 ELDCEGWWTA
+687 ELLSDGNKYITTGSDDNAWVAEEGTG
-697 HTSGI
+697 T
-702 EVTSG
+702 
-707 GVALTFKN
+707 
-715 NTYSAAANQWEVPV
+715 V
-729 VVAYAGDEAKVNGA
+729 V
-743 GYDEYAVI
+743 
-751 RGDAYAWTTK
+751 DA
-761 AADANT
+761 ANT
-767 GAGLAAWNNLGYTF
+767 GSTIVAGHVYKISVKRTGYDFSVVYYDLT
-781 QSNASTFDTWLADN
+781 DN
-795 KAGTNCK
+795 KEYCSMEIKNTN
-802 VQAVK
+802 QAIDVNVHIIAQV
-807 KDGKVIIETTVG
+807 GKFIVSQSAPDV
-819 SVTSYTTFPVDAGKK
+819 VTPPT
-834 VYISLSGEKCKLTN
+834 
-848 IKTAQYTAIN
+848 
-858 VPGGTPSVTAT
+858 TAT
-869 PAPSADPSATPA
+869 PAPSTDPAATPEPGITPA
-881 PGATATPGTDK
+881 PGATATPGT
-892 PGTPDPGT
+892 TPDPGT
-900 TANPGTQTPG
+900 TVDPGTQTPG
-910 TTETPEEPSK
+910 TTDTPEEPSK

-927 MKVSG
+927 MKVSD
-932 ITAKA
+932 ITAKT
-937 GKKKVTGTVSVK
+937 GKKKVTGNLSVK
-949 AAKVKVKVG
+949 GTKVQVKVG
-958 NKNYKN
+958 NKKYKN

-972 TFTTSSKLKKGTKIT
+972 TFTVSSKLKKGTKIT
-987 IKVTKTGY
+987 IKVTKSGY
-995 KTVTKSVKVK
+995 KTVTKTVKVK

>member
-1 MQKRKDGVIMNRKF
+1 MNRKF

-51 VKSNRGAGIET
+51 VKSNRGAAENADSET
-62 DITCGGFL
+62 LTGTAWWDGSQKGKDYIL
-70 SAHTTGIEVTETGI
+70 SGAGTLDLY
-84 GVTFK
+84 VTFDSTADSNGYGAFSVELLSDGNK
-89 NISDADATS
+89 YITTNSNYDAWVNGCTGTITGALKEQASTIVVGHVYKISVKRTDNDFSVVYYDLTDDKEYCSMEITGTDHATDVNIHIIAQVGTYIVSQTAPTIK
-98 NWNTPVFV
+98 P
-106 IYTGDEPVVKGT
+106 DEPGT
-118 GYTEYGIMRSDNY
+118 EDP
-131 GLQGEHKTGTTKWES
+131 K
-146 NNVPANDEEWATW
+146 
-159 LDANKAGA
+159 
-167 DYKVSAIRKENTV
+167 
-180 FMKISAG
+180 
-187 NIVVY
+187 
-192 GAVPVAEGKT
+192 
-202 AYLSLSGEKCK
+202 
-213 LTEISD
+213 
-219 VAGYESFEI
+219 
-228 PAGLADVAPDKTE
+228 

-247 DNPGTDEPGT
+247 DT
-257 DKPGTDNPGTDK
+257 
-269 PGTDNPGTDKPGDTE
+269 PGDTE

-290 GFWTKFL
+290 GWWTKHL
-297 DGEKITEDGITLKF
+297 DGEKVTEDGITLKF

-317 SLRFEVP
+317 SLRYEVP
-324 VYAVFSSDDGKVGN
+324 VYAVFSSDDGKVGK
-338 VGLAPGAEPTNG
+338 AETNG
-350 YTEYG
+350 YAEYG
-355 VMRSDYNGWNG
+355 VMRSDYNGWG
-366 VKYWGQGATTYNPTA
+366 EVKYWGQGATTYNPTA

-448 YTCSATENKFTD
+448 YTCSASESKFTD

-471 DKLDCKDYRVAFSGG
+471 DKLDCKGYRMAFSGG

-516 VYEAEVPSEHNVS
+516 VYEAEVPAEHNVS

-559 EYRINCPKWS
+559 EYRINCSKWS

-673 PTLPPAGEDNSEGV
+673 PTLPPVDENATPAPTPLLEPETLTGTAWWDGSQKGRDYTLSGQGTLDLYVTFDSTTDSNGYGAFNV
-687 ELDCEGWWTA
+687 ELLSDGNKYITTGSDDNAWVAEEGTG
-697 HTSGI
+697 T
-702 EVTSG
+702 
-707 GVALTFKN
+707 
-715 NTYSAAANQWEVPV
+715 V
-729 VVAYAGDEAKVNGA
+729 V
-743 GYDEYAVI
+743 
-751 RGDAYAWTTK
+751 DA
-761 AADANT
+761 ANT
-767 GAGLAAWNNLGYTF
+767 GSTIVAGHVYKISVKRTGYDFSVVYYDLT
-781 QSNASTFDTWLADN
+781 DN
-795 KAGTNCK
+795 KEYCSMEIKNTN
-802 VQAVK
+802 QAIDVNVHIIAQV
-807 KDGKVIIETTVG
+807 GKFIVSQSAPDV
-819 SVTSYTTFPVDAGKK
+819 VTPPT
-834 VYISLSGEKCKLTN
+834 
-848 IKTAQYTAIN
+848 
-858 VPGGTPSVTAT
+858 TAT
-869 PAPSADPSATPA
+869 PAPSTDPAATPEPGITPA
-881 PGATATPGTDK
+881 PGATATPGT
-892 PGTPDPGT
+892 TPDPGT
-900 TANPGTQTPG
+900 TVDPGTQTPG
-910 TTETPEEPSK
+910 TTDTPEEPSK

-927 MKVSG
+927 MKVSD
-932 ITAKA
+932 ITAKT
-937 GKKKVTGTVSVK
+937 GKKKVTGNLSVK
-949 AAKVKVKVG
+949 GTKVQVKVG
-958 NKNYKN
+958 NKKYKN

-972 TFTTSSKLKKGTKIT
+972 TFTVSSKLKKGTKIT
-987 IKVTKTGY
+987 IKVTKSGY
-995 KTVTKSVKVK
+995 KTVTKTVKVK

>member
-51 VKSNRGAGIET
+51 VKSNRGAAENADSET
-62 DITCGGFL
+62 LTGTAWWDGSQKGKDYIL
-70 SAHTTGIEVTETGI
+70 SGAGTLDLY
-84 GVTFK
+84 VTFDSTADSNGYGAFSVELLSDGNK
-89 NISDADATS
+89 YITTNSNYDAWVNGCTGTITGALKEQASTIVVGHVYKISVKRTDNDFSVVYYDLTDDKEYCSMEITGTDHATDVNIHIIAQVGTYIVSQTAPTIK
-98 NWNTPVFV
+98 P
-106 IYTGDEPVVKGT
+106 DEPGT
-118 GYTEYGIMRSDNY
+118 EDPKPDNPGTEDPKPD
-131 GLQGEHKTGTTKWES
+131 EPGTEDPK
-146 NNVPANDEEWATW
+146 
-159 LDANKAGA
+159 
-167 DYKVSAIRKENTV
+167 
-180 FMKISAG
+180 
-187 NIVVY
+187 
-192 GAVPVAEGKT
+192 
-202 AYLSLSGEKCK
+202 
-213 LTEISD
+213 
-219 VAGYESFEI
+219 
-228 PAGLADVAPDKTE
+228 

-247 DNPGTDEPGT
+247 DT
-257 DKPGTDNPGTDK
+257 
-269 PGTDNPGTDKPGDTE
+269 PGDTE

-290 GFWTKFL
+290 GWWTKHL
-297 DGEKITEDGITLKF
+297 DGEKVTEDGITLKF

-317 SLRFEVP
+317 SLRYEVP
-324 VYAVFSSDDGKVGN
+324 VYAVFSSDDGKVGK
-338 VGLAPGAEPTNG
+338 AETNG
-350 YTEYG
+350 YAEYG
-355 VMRSDYNGWNG
+355 VMRSDYNGWG
-366 VKYWGQGATTYNPTA
+366 EVKYWGQGATTYNPTA

-448 YTCSATENKFTD
+448 YTCSASESKFTD

-471 DKLDCKDYRVAFSGG
+471 DKLDCKGYRMAFSGG

-516 VYEAEVPSEHNVS
+516 VYEAEVPAEHNVS

-673 PTLPPAGEDNSEGV
+673 PTLPPVDENATPAPTPLLEPETLTGTAWWDGSQKGRDYTLSGQGTLDLYVTFDSTTDSNGYGAFNV
-687 ELDCEGWWTA
+687 ELLSDGNKYITTGSDDNAWVAEEGTG
-697 HTSGI
+697 T
-702 EVTSG
+702 
-707 GVALTFKN
+707 
-715 NTYSAAANQWEVPV
+715 V
-729 VVAYAGDEAKVNGA
+729 V
-743 GYDEYAVI
+743 
-751 RGDAYAWTTK
+751 DA
-761 AADANT
+761 ANT
-767 GAGLAAWNNLGYTF
+767 GSTIVAGHVYKISVKRTGYDFSVVYYDLT
-781 QSNASTFDTWLADN
+781 DN
-795 KAGTNCK
+795 KEYCSMEIKNTN
-802 VQAVK
+802 QAIDVNVHIIAQV
-807 KDGKVIIETTVG
+807 GKFIVSQSAPDV
-819 SVTSYTTFPVDAGKK
+819 VTPPT
-834 VYISLSGEKCKLTN
+834 
-848 IKTAQYTAIN
+848 
-858 VPGGTPSVTAT
+858 TAT
-869 PAPSADPSATPA
+869 PAPSTDPAATPEPGITPA
-881 PGATATPGTDK
+881 PGATATPGT
-892 PGTPDPGT
+892 TPDPGT
-900 TANPGTQTPG
+900 TVDPGTQTPG
-910 TTETPEEPSK
+910 TTDTPEEPSK

-927 MKVSG
+927 MKVSD
-932 ITAKA
+932 ITAKT
-937 GKKKVTGTVSVK
+937 GKKKVTGNLSVK
-949 AAKVKVKVG
+949 GTKVQVKVG
-958 NKNYKN
+958 NKKYKN

-972 TFTTSSKLKKGTKIT
+972 TFTVSSKLKKGTKIT
-987 IKVTKTGY
+987 IKVTKSGY
-995 KTVTKSVKVK
+995 KTVTKTVKVK

>member
-1 MQKRKDGVIMNRKF
+1 MNRKF

-51 VKSNRGAGIET
+51 VKSNRGAGIDKET
-62 DITCGGFL
+62 SITLEGWWTKFSEG
-70 SAHTTGIEVTETGI
+70 SEVTEEGI
-84 GVTFK
+84 AFTFK
-89 NISDADATS
+89 NTSVQDAVD
-98 NWNTPVFV
+98 NFKTPSIIAYSGSEAKVQ
-106 IYTGDEPVVKGT
+106 GT
-118 GYTEYGIMRSDNY
+118 GYDEYAVIRSDDFAWTMKP
-131 GLQGEHKTGTTKWES
+131 GQKTDVRTPGWEAAGYDMQS
-146 NNVPANDEEWATW
+146 TFPESWDVDGAWAGW
-159 LDANKAGA
+159 LTRNKAGVNCKIQA
-167 DYKVSAIRKENTV
+167 VKKNNKVYIEFTNDTV
-180 FMKISAG
+180 KTLTSFPYTGSDKFYISLTG
-187 NIVVY
+187 EGCTVSDIQSVQYTNIV
-192 GAVPVAEGKT
+192 PEDTKP
-202 AYLSLSGEKCK
+202 GEPG
-213 LTEISD
+213 TD
-219 VAGYESFEI
+219 
-228 PAGLADVAPDKTE
+228 T
-241 PDNPGT
+241 PGT
-247 DNPGTDEPGT
+247 DNPGTDE
-257 DKPGTDNPGTDK
+257 

-317 SLRFEVP
+317 SLRYEVP

-502 YADANFNWNSPALV
+502 YADAAFNWNSPALV

-702 EVTSG
+702 EVTSD

-767 GAGLAAWNNLGYTF
+767 GAGLAAWSNLGYTF

-795 KAGTNCK
+795 KAGTDCK
-802 VQAVK
+802 VQAIK

-858 VPGGTPSVTAT
+858 LPGEVPSATAT
-869 PAPSADPSATPA
+869 PAPSTDPAATPEPGTTPA
-881 PGATATPGTDK
+881 PGATATPGT
-892 PGTPDPGT
+892 TPAPGT
-900 TANPGTQTPG
+900 TVDPGTQTPG
-910 TTETPEEPSK
+910 TTDTPEEPSE

-932 ITAKA
+932 ITAKT
-937 GKKKVTGTVSVK
+937 GKKKVTGNLSVK
-949 AAKVKVKVG
+949 GTKVQVKVG
-958 NKNYKN
+958 NNKYKN

-972 TFTTSSKLKKGTKIT
+972 TFTVSSKLKKGTKIT
-987 IKVTKTGY
+987 IKVTKSGY
-995 KTVTKSVKVK
+995 KTVTKTVKVK

>member
-1 MQKRKDGVIMNRKF
+1 MNRKF

-62 DITCGGFL
+62 ELTCGAFF
-70 SAHTTGIEVTETGI
+70 SAHTKGIEVTETGV

-89 NISDADATS
+89 NTSDADAAS
-98 NWNTPVFV
+98 NWHTPLFV
-106 IYTGDEPVVKGT
+106 IYTGDEPVVNGT
-118 GYTEYGIMRSDNY
+118 GYTEYGVMRSDNY
-131 GLQGEHKTGTTKWES
+131 GWDGKGKTGTTKWEGGDI
-146 NNVPANDEEWATW
+146 PANDAEWATW
-159 LDANKAGA
+159 LTANKTGSE
-167 DYKVSAIRKENTV
+167 YKVSAIRKDNTV
-180 FMKISAG
+180 FMKINAG
-187 NIVVY
+187 GVVTY
-192 GAVPVAEGKT
+192 AATPVTEGKA

-228 PAGLADVAPDKTE
+228 PAGLADVAPDKTDPDNPGTE
-241 PDNPGT
+241 DPKPDNPGTENPDPDNPGTEDPKPDNPGT
-247 DNPGTDEPGT
+247 DT
-257 DKPGTDNPGTDK
+257 
-269 PGTDNPGTDKPGDTE
+269 PGDTE

-290 GFWTKFL
+290 GWWTKHL
-297 DGEKITEDGITLKF
+297 DGEKVTEDGITLKF

-317 SLRFEVP
+317 SLRYEVP
-324 VYAVFSSDDGKVGN
+324 VYAVFSSDDGKVGK
-338 VGLAPGAEPTNG
+338 AETNG
-350 YTEYG
+350 YAEYG
-355 VMRSDYNGWNG
+355 VMRSDYNGWG
-366 VKYWGQGATTYNPTA
+366 EVKYWGQGATTYNPTA

-448 YTCSATENKFTD
+448 YTCSASESKFTD

-471 DKLDCKDYRVAFSGG
+471 DKLDCKGYRMAFSGG

-516 VYEAEVPSEHNVS
+516 VYEAEVPAEHNVS

-559 EYRINCPKWS
+559 EYRINCSKWS

-673 PTLPPAGEDNSEGV
+673 PTLPPVDENATPAPTPLLEPETLTGTAWWDGSQKGRDYTLKGEGTLDLYVTFDSTTDSNGYGAFNV
-687 ELDCEGWWTA
+687 ELLSDGNKYITTGSDDNAWVAEEGTG
-697 HTSGI
+697 T
-702 EVTSG
+702 
-707 GVALTFKN
+707 
-715 NTYSAAANQWEVPV
+715 V
-729 VVAYAGDEAKVNGA
+729 V
-743 GYDEYAVI
+743 
-751 RGDAYAWTTK
+751 DA
-761 AADANT
+761 ANT
-767 GAGLAAWNNLGYTF
+767 GSTIVAGHVYKISVKRTGYDFSVVYYDLT
-781 QSNASTFDTWLADN
+781 DN
-795 KAGTNCK
+795 KEYCSMEIKNTN
-802 VQAVK
+802 QAIDVNVHIIAQV
-807 KDGKVIIETTVG
+807 GKFIVSQSAPDV
-819 SVTSYTTFPVDAGKK
+819 VTPPT
-834 VYISLSGEKCKLTN
+834 
-848 IKTAQYTAIN
+848 
-858 VPGGTPSVTAT
+858 TAT
-869 PAPSADPSATPA
+869 PAPSTDPAATPEPGITPA
-881 PGATATPGTDK
+881 PGATATPGT
-892 PGTPDPGT
+892 TPDPGT
-900 TANPGTQTPG
+900 TVDPGTQTPG
-910 TTETPEEPSK
+910 TTDTPEEPSK

-927 MKVSG
+927 MKVSD
-932 ITAKA
+932 ITAKT
-937 GKKKVTGTVSVK
+937 GKKKVTGNLSVK
-949 AAKVKVKVG
+949 GTKVQVKVG
-958 NKNYKN
+958 NKKYKN

-972 TFTTSSKLKKGTKIT
+972 TFTVSSKLKKGTKIT
-987 IKVTKTGY
+987 IKVTKSGY
-995 KTVTKSVKVK
+995 KTVTKTVKVK

>member
-1 MQKRKDGVIMNRKF
+1 MNRKF

-40 SQKTGGGYLSL
+40 SQKTGGGDLSL
-51 VKSNRGAGIET
+51 VKSNRGAAENADSET
-62 DITCGGFL
+62 LTGTAWWDGSQKGKDYIL
-70 SAHTTGIEVTETGI
+70 SGAGTLDLY
-84 GVTFK
+84 VTFDSTADSNGYGAFSVELLSDGNK
-89 NISDADATS
+89 YITTNSNYDAWVNGCTGTITGALKEQASTIVVGHVYKISVKRTDNDFSVVYYDLTDDKEYCSMEITGTDHATDVNIHIIAQVGTYIVSQTAPTIK
-98 NWNTPVFV
+98 P
-106 IYTGDEPVVKGT
+106 DEPGT
-118 GYTEYGIMRSDNY
+118 EDPKPDNPGTEDPKPD
-131 GLQGEHKTGTTKWES
+131 EPGTEDPK
-146 NNVPANDEEWATW
+146 
-159 LDANKAGA
+159 
-167 DYKVSAIRKENTV
+167 
-180 FMKISAG
+180 
-187 NIVVY
+187 
-192 GAVPVAEGKT
+192 
-202 AYLSLSGEKCK
+202 
-213 LTEISD
+213 
-219 VAGYESFEI
+219 
-228 PAGLADVAPDKTE
+228 

-247 DNPGTDEPGT
+247 DT
-257 DKPGTDNPGTDK
+257 
-269 PGTDNPGTDKPGDTE
+269 PGDTE

-290 GFWTKFL
+290 GWWTKHL
-297 DGEKITEDGITLKF
+297 DGEKVTEDGITLKF

-317 SLRFEVP
+317 SLRYEVP
-324 VYAVFSSDDGKVGN
+324 VYAVFSSDDGKVGK
-338 VGLAPGAEPTNG
+338 AETNG
-350 YTEYG
+350 YAEYG
-355 VMRSDYNGWNG
+355 VMRSDYNGWG
-366 VKYWGQGATTYNPTA
+366 EVKYWGQGATTYNPTA

-448 YTCSATENKFTD
+448 YTCSASESKFTD

-471 DKLDCKDYRVAFSGG
+471 DKLDCKGYRMAFSGG

-516 VYEAEVPSEHNVS
+516 VYEAEVPAEHNVS

-559 EYRINCPKWS
+559 EYRINCSKWS

-673 PTLPPAGEDNSEGV
+673 PTLPPVDENATPAPTPLLEPETLTGTAWWDGSQKGRDYTLSGQGTLDLYVTFDSTTDSNGYGAFNV
-687 ELDCEGWWTA
+687 ELLSDGNKYITTGSDDNAWVAEEGTG
-697 HTSGI
+697 T
-702 EVTSG
+702 
-707 GVALTFKN
+707 
-715 NTYSAAANQWEVPV
+715 V
-729 VVAYAGDEAKVNGA
+729 V
-743 GYDEYAVI
+743 
-751 RGDAYAWTTK
+751 DA
-761 AADANT
+761 ANT
-767 GAGLAAWNNLGYTF
+767 GSTIVAGHVYKISVKRTGYDFSVVYYDLT
-781 QSNASTFDTWLADN
+781 DN
-795 KAGTNCK
+795 KEYCSMEIKNTN
-802 VQAVK
+802 QAIDVNVHIIAQV
-807 KDGKVIIETTVG
+807 GKFIVSQSAPDV
-819 SVTSYTTFPVDAGKK
+819 VTPPT
-834 VYISLSGEKCKLTN
+834 
-848 IKTAQYTAIN
+848 
-858 VPGGTPSVTAT
+858 TAT
-869 PAPSADPSATPA
+869 PAPSTDPAATPEPGITPA
-881 PGATATPGTDK
+881 PGATATPGT
-892 PGTPDPGT
+892 TPDPGT
-900 TANPGTQTPG
+900 TVDPGTQTPG
-910 TTETPEEPSK
+910 TTDTPEEPSK

-927 MKVSG
+927 MKVSD
-932 ITAKA
+932 ITAKT
-937 GKKKVTGTVSVK
+937 GKKKVTGNLSVK
-949 AAKVKVKVG
+949 GTKVQVKVG
-958 NKNYKN
+958 NKKYKN

-972 TFTTSSKLKKGTKIT
+972 TFTVSSKLKKGTKIT
-987 IKVTKTGY
+987 IKVTKSGY
-995 KTVTKSVKVK
+995 KTVTKTVKVK

>member
-51 VKSNRGAGIET
+51 VKSNRGAAENADSET
-62 DITCGGFL
+62 LTGTAWWDGSQKGKDYIL
-70 SAHTTGIEVTETGI
+70 SGAGTLDLY
-84 GVTFK
+84 VTFDSTADSNGYGAFSVELLSDGNK
-89 NISDADATS
+89 YITTNSNYDAWVNGCTGTITGALKEQASTIVVGHVYKISVKRTDNDFSVVYYDLTDDKEYCSMEITGTDHATDVNIHIIAQVGTYIVSQTAPTIK
-98 NWNTPVFV
+98 P
-106 IYTGDEPVVKGT
+106 DEPGT
-118 GYTEYGIMRSDNY
+118 EDPKPDNPGTEDPKPD
-131 GLQGEHKTGTTKWES
+131 EPGTEDPK
-146 NNVPANDEEWATW
+146 
-159 LDANKAGA
+159 
-167 DYKVSAIRKENTV
+167 
-180 FMKISAG
+180 
-187 NIVVY
+187 
-192 GAVPVAEGKT
+192 
-202 AYLSLSGEKCK
+202 
-213 LTEISD
+213 
-219 VAGYESFEI
+219 
-228 PAGLADVAPDKTE
+228 

-247 DNPGTDEPGT
+247 DT
-257 DKPGTDNPGTDK
+257 
-269 PGTDNPGTDKPGDTE
+269 PGDTE

-290 GFWTKFL
+290 GWWTKHL
-297 DGEKITEDGITLKF
+297 DGEKVTEDGITLKF

-317 SLRFEVP
+317 SLRYEVP
-324 VYAVFSSDDGKVGN
+324 VYAVFSSDDGKVGK
-338 VGLAPGAEPTNG
+338 AETNG
-350 YTEYG
+350 YAEYG
-355 VMRSDYNGWNG
+355 VMRSDYNGWG
-366 VKYWGQGATTYNPTA
+366 EVKYWGQGATTYNPTA

-448 YTCSATENKFTD
+448 YTCSASESKFTD

-471 DKLDCKDYRVAFSGG
+471 DKLDCKGYRMAFSGG

-516 VYEAEVPSEHNVS
+516 VYEAEVPAEHNVS

-559 EYRINCPKWS
+559 EYRINCSKWS

-673 PTLPPAGEDNSEGV
+673 PTLPPVDENATPAPTPLLEPETLTGTAWWDGSQKGRDYTLSGQGTLDLYVTFDSTTDSNGYGAFNV
-687 ELDCEGWWTA
+687 ELLSDGNKYITTGSDDNAWVAEEGTG
-697 HTSGI
+697 T
-702 EVTSG
+702 
-707 GVALTFKN
+707 
-715 NTYSAAANQWEVPV
+715 V
-729 VVAYAGDEAKVNGA
+729 V
-743 GYDEYAVI
+743 
-751 RGDAYAWTTK
+751 DA
-761 AADANT
+761 ANT
-767 GAGLAAWNNLGYTF
+767 GSTIVAGHVYKISVKRTGYDFSVVYYDLT
-781 QSNASTFDTWLADN
+781 DN
-795 KAGTNCK
+795 KEYCSMEIKNTN
-802 VQAVK
+802 QAIDVNVHIIAQV
-807 KDGKVIIETTVG
+807 GKFIVSQSAPDV
-819 SVTSYTTFPVDAGKK
+819 VTPPT
-834 VYISLSGEKCKLTN
+834 
-848 IKTAQYTAIN
+848 
-858 VPGGTPSVTAT
+858 TAT
-869 PAPSADPSATPA
+869 PAPSTDPAATPEPGITPA
-881 PGATATPGTDK
+881 PGATATPGT
-892 PGTPDPGT
+892 TPDPGT
-900 TANPGTQTPG
+900 TVDPGTQTPG
-910 TTETPEEPSK
+910 TTDTPEEPSK

-927 MKVSG
+927 MKVSD
-932 ITAKA
+932 ITAKT
-937 GKKKVTGTVSVK
+937 GKKKVTGNLSVK
-949 AAKVKVKVG
+949 GTKVQVKVG
-958 NKNYKN
+958 NKKYKN

-972 TFTTSSKLKKGTKIT
+972 TFTASSKLKKGTKIT
-987 IKVTKTGY
+987 IKVTKSGY

>member
-51 VKSNRGAGIET
+51 VKSNRGAAENADSET
-62 DITCGGFL
+62 LTGTAWWDGSQKGKDYIL
-70 SAHTTGIEVTETGI
+70 SGAGTLDLY
-84 GVTFK
+84 VTFDSTADSNGYGAFSVELLSDGNK
-89 NISDADATS
+89 YITTNSNYDAWVNGCTGTITGALKEQASTIVVGHVYKISVKRTDNDFSVVYYDLTDDKEYCSMEITGTDHATDVNIHIIAQVGTYIVSQTAPTIK
-98 NWNTPVFV
+98 P
-106 IYTGDEPVVKGT
+106 DEPGT
-118 GYTEYGIMRSDNY
+118 EDPKPDNPGTEDPKPD
-131 GLQGEHKTGTTKWES
+131 EPGTEDPK
-146 NNVPANDEEWATW
+146 
-159 LDANKAGA
+159 
-167 DYKVSAIRKENTV
+167 
-180 FMKISAG
+180 
-187 NIVVY
+187 
-192 GAVPVAEGKT
+192 
-202 AYLSLSGEKCK
+202 
-213 LTEISD
+213 
-219 VAGYESFEI
+219 
-228 PAGLADVAPDKTE
+228 

-247 DNPGTDEPGT
+247 DT
-257 DKPGTDNPGTDK
+257 
-269 PGTDNPGTDKPGDTE
+269 PGDTE

-290 GFWTKFL
+290 GWWTKHL
-297 DGEKITEDGITLKF
+297 DGEKVTEDGITLKF

-317 SLRFEVP
+317 SLRYEVP
-324 VYAVFSSDDGKVGN
+324 VYAVFSSDDGKVGK
-338 VGLAPGAEPTNG
+338 AETNG
-350 YTEYG
+350 YAEYG
-355 VMRSDYNGWNG
+355 VMRSDYNGWG
-366 VKYWGQGATTYNPTA
+366 EVKYWGQGATTYNPTA

-448 YTCSATENKFTD
+448 YTCSASESKFTD

-471 DKLDCKDYRVAFSGG
+471 DKLDCKGYRMAFSGG

-516 VYEAEVPSEHNVS
+516 VYEAEVPAEHNVS

-559 EYRINCPKWS
+559 EYRINCSKWS

-673 PTLPPAGEDNSEGV
+673 PTLPPVDENATPAPTPLLEPETLTGTAWWDGSQKGRDYTLSGQGTLDLYVTFDSTTDSNGYGAFNV
-687 ELDCEGWWTA
+687 ELLSDGNKYITTGSDDNAWVAEEGTG
-697 HTSGI
+697 T
-702 EVTSG
+702 
-707 GVALTFKN
+707 
-715 NTYSAAANQWEVPV
+715 V
-729 VVAYAGDEAKVNGA
+729 V
-743 GYDEYAVI
+743 
-751 RGDAYAWTTK
+751 DA
-761 AADANT
+761 ANT
-767 GAGLAAWNNLGYTF
+767 GSTIVAGHVYKISVKRTGYDFSVVYYDLT
-781 QSNASTFDTWLADN
+781 DN
-795 KAGTNCK
+795 KEYCSMEIKNTN
-802 VQAVK
+802 QAIDVNVHIIAQV
-807 KDGKVIIETTVG
+807 GKFIVSQSAPDV
-819 SVTSYTTFPVDAGKK
+819 VTPPT
-834 VYISLSGEKCKLTN
+834 
-848 IKTAQYTAIN
+848 
-858 VPGGTPSVTAT
+858 TAT
-869 PAPSADPSATPA
+869 PAPSTDPAATPEPGITPA
-881 PGATATPGTDK
+881 PGATATPGT
-892 PGTPDPGT
+892 TPDPGT
-900 TANPGTQTPG
+900 TVDPGTQTPG
-910 TTETPEEPSK
+910 TTDTPEEPSK

-927 MKVSG
+927 MKVSD
-932 ITAKA
+932 ITAKT
-937 GKKKVTGTVSVK
+937 GKKKVTGNLSVK
-949 AAKVKVKVG
+949 GTKVQVKVG
-958 NKNYKN
+958 NKKYKN

-972 TFTTSSKLKKGTKIT
+972 TFTVSSKLKKGTKIT
-987 IKVTKTGY
+987 LKVTKPGY
-995 KTVTKSVKVK
+995 KTVTKTVKVK

>member
-51 VKSNRGAGIET
+51 VKSNRGAAENADSET
-62 DITCGGFL
+62 LTGTAWWDGSQKGKDYIL
-70 SAHTTGIEVTETGI
+70 SGAGTLDLY
-84 GVTFK
+84 VTFDSTADSNGYGAFSVELLSDGNK
-89 NISDADATS
+89 YITTNSNYDAWVNGCTGTITGALKEQASTIVVGHVYKISVKRTDNDFSVVYYDLTDDKEYCSMEITGTDHATDVNIHIIAQVGTYIVSQTAPTIK
-98 NWNTPVFV
+98 P
-106 IYTGDEPVVKGT
+106 DEPGT
-118 GYTEYGIMRSDNY
+118 EDPKPDNPGTEDPKPD
-131 GLQGEHKTGTTKWES
+131 EPGTEDPK
-146 NNVPANDEEWATW
+146 
-159 LDANKAGA
+159 
-167 DYKVSAIRKENTV
+167 
-180 FMKISAG
+180 
-187 NIVVY
+187 
-192 GAVPVAEGKT
+192 
-202 AYLSLSGEKCK
+202 
-213 LTEISD
+213 
-219 VAGYESFEI
+219 
-228 PAGLADVAPDKTE
+228 

-247 DNPGTDEPGT
+247 DT
-257 DKPGTDNPGTDK
+257 
-269 PGTDNPGTDKPGDTE
+269 PGDTE

-290 GFWTKFL
+290 GWWTKHL
-297 DGEKITEDGITLKF
+297 DGEKVTEDGITLKF

-317 SLRFEVP
+317 SLRYEVP
-324 VYAVFSSDDGKVGN
+324 VYAVFSSDDGKVGK
-338 VGLAPGAEPTNG
+338 AETNG
-350 YTEYG
+350 YAEYG
-355 VMRSDYNGWNG
+355 VMRSDYNGWG
-366 VKYWGQGATTYNPTA
+366 EVKYWGQGATTYNPTA

-411 VYMKITAGTLVT
+411 VYMKITAGTLIT

-460 ANEPADIVLGP
+460 ANEPADVVLGP
-471 DKLDCKDYRVAFSGG
+471 DKLDCKGYRMAFSGG

-516 VYEAEVPSEHNVS
+516 VYEAEVPAEHNVS

-559 EYRINCPKWS
+559 EYRINCSKWS

-673 PTLPPAGEDNSEGV
+673 PTLPPVDENATPAPTPLLEPETLTGTAWWDGSQKGRDYTLKGEGTLDLYVTFDSTTDSNGYGAFNV
-687 ELDCEGWWTA
+687 ELLSDGNKYITTGSDDNAWVAEEGTG
-697 HTSGI
+697 T
-702 EVTSG
+702 
-707 GVALTFKN
+707 
-715 NTYSAAANQWEVPV
+715 V
-729 VVAYAGDEAKVNGA
+729 V
-743 GYDEYAVI
+743 
-751 RGDAYAWTTK
+751 DA
-761 AADANT
+761 ANT
-767 GAGLAAWNNLGYTF
+767 GSTIVAGHVYKISVKRTGYDFSVVYYDLT
-781 QSNASTFDTWLADN
+781 DN
-795 KAGTNCK
+795 KEYCSMEIKNTN
-802 VQAVK
+802 QAIDVNVHIIAQV
-807 KDGKVIIETTVG
+807 GKFIVSQSAPDV
-819 SVTSYTTFPVDAGKK
+819 VTPPT
-834 VYISLSGEKCKLTN
+834 
-848 IKTAQYTAIN
+848 
-858 VPGGTPSVTAT
+858 TAT
-869 PAPSADPSATPA
+869 PAPSTDPAATPEPGITPA
-881 PGATATPGTDK
+881 PGATATPGT
-892 PGTPDPGT
+892 TPDPGT
-900 TANPGTQTPG
+900 TVDPGTQTPG
-910 TTETPEEPSK
+910 TTDTPEEPSK

-927 MKVSG
+927 MKVSD
-932 ITAKA
+932 ITAKT
-937 GKKKVTGTVSVK
+937 GKKKVTGNLSVK
-949 AAKVKVKVG
+949 GTKVQVKVG
-958 NKNYKN
+958 NKKYKN

-972 TFTTSSKLKKGTKIT
+972 TFTVSSKLKKGTKIT
-987 IKVTKTGY
+987 IKVTKSGY
-995 KTVTKSVKVK
+995 KTVTKTVKVK

>member
-51 VKSNRGAGIET
+51 VKSNRGAAENADSET
-62 DITCGGFL
+62 LTGTAWWDGSQKGKDYIL
-70 SAHTTGIEVTETGI
+70 SGAGTLDLY
-84 GVTFK
+84 VTFDSTADSNGYGAFSVELLSDGNK
-89 NISDADATS
+89 YITTNSNYDAWVNGCTGTITGALKEQASTIVVGHVYKISVKRTDNDFSVVYYDLTDDKEYCSMEITGTDHATDVNIHIIAQVGTYIVSQTAPTIK
-98 NWNTPVFV
+98 P
-106 IYTGDEPVVKGT
+106 DEPGT
-118 GYTEYGIMRSDNY
+118 EDPKPDNPGTEDPKPD
-131 GLQGEHKTGTTKWES
+131 EPGTEDPK
-146 NNVPANDEEWATW
+146 
-159 LDANKAGA
+159 
-167 DYKVSAIRKENTV
+167 
-180 FMKISAG
+180 
-187 NIVVY
+187 
-192 GAVPVAEGKT
+192 
-202 AYLSLSGEKCK
+202 
-213 LTEISD
+213 
-219 VAGYESFEI
+219 
-228 PAGLADVAPDKTE
+228 

-247 DNPGTDEPGT
+247 DT
-257 DKPGTDNPGTDK
+257 
-269 PGTDNPGTDKPGDTE
+269 PGDTE

-290 GFWTKFL
+290 GWWTKHL
-297 DGEKITEDGITLKF
+297 DGEKVTEDGITLKF

-317 SLRFEVP
+317 SLRYEVP
-324 VYAVFSSDDGKVGN
+324 VYAVFSSDDGKVGK
-338 VGLAPGAEPTNG
+338 AETNG
-350 YTEYG
+350 YAEYG
-355 VMRSDYNGWNG
+355 VMRSDYNGWG
-366 VKYWGQGATTYNPTA
+366 EVKYWGQGATTYNPTA

-448 YTCSATENKFTD
+448 YTCSASESKFTD

-471 DKLDCKDYRVAFSGG
+471 DKLDCKGYRMAFSGG

-516 VYEAEVPSEHNVS
+516 VYEAEVPAEHNVS

-559 EYRINCPKWS
+559 EYRINCSKWS

-673 PTLPPAGEDNSEGV
+673 PTLPPVDENATPAPTPLLEPETLTGTAWWDGSQKGRDYTLSGQGTLDLYVTFDSTTDSNGYGAFNV
-687 ELDCEGWWTA
+687 ELLSDGNKYITTGSDDNAWVAEEGTG
-697 HTSGI
+697 T
-702 EVTSG
+702 
-707 GVALTFKN
+707 
-715 NTYSAAANQWEVPV
+715 V
-729 VVAYAGDEAKVNGA
+729 V
-743 GYDEYAVI
+743 
-751 RGDAYAWTTK
+751 DA
-761 AADANT
+761 ANT
-767 GAGLAAWNNLGYTF
+767 GSTIVAGHVYKISVKRTGYDFSVVYYDLT
-781 QSNASTFDTWLADN
+781 DN
-795 KAGTNCK
+795 KEYCSMEIKNTN
-802 VQAVK
+802 QAIDVNVHIIAQV
-807 KDGKVIIETTVG
+807 GKFIVSQSAPDV
-819 SVTSYTTFPVDAGKK
+819 VTPPT
-834 VYISLSGEKCKLTN
+834 
-848 IKTAQYTAIN
+848 
-858 VPGGTPSVTAT
+858 TAT
-869 PAPSADPSATPA
+869 PAPSTDPAATPEPGITPA
-881 PGATATPGTDK
+881 PGATATPGT
-892 PGTPDPGT
+892 TPDPGT
-900 TANPGTQTPG
+900 TVDPGTQTPG
-910 TTETPEEPSK
+910 TTDTPEEPSK

-927 MKVSG
+927 MKVSD
-932 ITAKA
+932 ITAKT
-937 GKKKVTGTVSVK
+937 GKKKVTGNLSVK
-949 AAKVKVKVG
+949 GTKVQVKVG
-958 NKNYKN
+958 NKKYKN

-972 TFTTSSKLKKGTKIT
+972 TFTASSKLKKGTKIT
-987 IKVTKTGY
+987 IKVTKSGY
-995 KTVTKSVKVK
+995 KTVTKTVKVK

>member
-51 VKSNRGAGIET
+51 VKSNRGAAENADSET
-62 DITCGGFL
+62 LTGTAWWDGSQKGKDYIL
-70 SAHTTGIEVTETGI
+70 SGAGTLDLY
-84 GVTFK
+84 VTFDSTADSNGYGAFSVELLSDGNK
-89 NISDADATS
+89 YITTNSNYDAWVNGCTGTITGALKEQASTIVVGHVYKISVKRTDNDFSVVYYDLTDDKEYCSMEITGTDHATDVNIHIIAQVGTYIVSQTAPTIK
-98 NWNTPVFV
+98 P
-106 IYTGDEPVVKGT
+106 DEPGT
-118 GYTEYGIMRSDNY
+118 EDP
-131 GLQGEHKTGTTKWES
+131 K
-146 NNVPANDEEWATW
+146 
-159 LDANKAGA
+159 
-167 DYKVSAIRKENTV
+167 
-180 FMKISAG
+180 
-187 NIVVY
+187 
-192 GAVPVAEGKT
+192 
-202 AYLSLSGEKCK
+202 
-213 LTEISD
+213 
-219 VAGYESFEI
+219 
-228 PAGLADVAPDKTE
+228 

-247 DNPGTDEPGT
+247 DT
-257 DKPGTDNPGTDK
+257 
-269 PGTDNPGTDKPGDTE
+269 PGDTE

-290 GFWTKFL
+290 GWWTKHL
-297 DGEKITEDGITLKF
+297 DGEKVTEDGITLKF

-317 SLRFEVP
+317 SLRYEVP
-324 VYAVFSSDDGKVGN
+324 VYAVFSSDDGKVGK
-338 VGLAPGAEPTNG
+338 AETNG
-350 YTEYG
+350 YAEYG
-355 VMRSDYNGWNG
+355 VMRSDYNGWG
-366 VKYWGQGATTYNPTA
+366 EVKYWGQGATTYNPTA

-448 YTCSATENKFTD
+448 YTCSASESKFTD

-471 DKLDCKDYRVAFSGG
+471 DKLDCKGYRMAFSGG

-516 VYEAEVPSEHNVS
+516 VYEAEVPAEHNVS

-559 EYRINCPKWS
+559 EYRINCSKWS

-673 PTLPPAGEDNSEGV
+673 PTLPPVDENATPAPTPLLEPETLTGTAWWDGSQKGRDYTLSGQGTLDLYVTFDSTTDSNGYGAFNV
-687 ELDCEGWWTA
+687 ELLSDGNKYITTGSDDNAWVAEEGTG
-697 HTSGI
+697 T
-702 EVTSG
+702 
-707 GVALTFKN
+707 
-715 NTYSAAANQWEVPV
+715 V
-729 VVAYAGDEAKVNGA
+729 V
-743 GYDEYAVI
+743 
-751 RGDAYAWTTK
+751 DA
-761 AADANT
+761 ANT
-767 GAGLAAWNNLGYTF
+767 GSTIVAGHVYKISVKRTGYDFSVVYYDLT
-781 QSNASTFDTWLADN
+781 DN
-795 KAGTNCK
+795 KEYCSMEIKNTN
-802 VQAVK
+802 QAIDVNVHIIAQV
-807 KDGKVIIETTVG
+807 GKFIVSQSAPDV
-819 SVTSYTTFPVDAGKK
+819 VTPPT
-834 VYISLSGEKCKLTN
+834 
-848 IKTAQYTAIN
+848 
-858 VPGGTPSVTAT
+858 TAT
-869 PAPSADPSATPA
+869 PAPSTDPAATPEPGITPA
-881 PGATATPGTDK
+881 PGATATPGT
-892 PGTPDPGT
+892 TPDPGT
-900 TANPGTQTPG
+900 TVDPGTQTPG
-910 TTETPEEPSK
+910 TTDTPEEPSK

-927 MKVSG
+927 MKVSD
-932 ITAKA
+932 ITAKT
-937 GKKKVTGTVSVK
+937 GKKKVTGNLSVK
-949 AAKVKVKVG
+949 GTKVQVKVG
-958 NKNYKN
+958 NKKYKN

-972 TFTTSSKLKKGTKIT
+972 TFTVSSKLKKGTKIT
-987 IKVTKTGY
+987 IKVTKSGY
-995 KTVTKSVKVK
+995 KTVTKTVKVK

>member
-1 MQKRKDGVIMNRKF
+1 MNRKF

-51 VKSNRGAGIET
+51 VKSNRGAAENADSET
-62 DITCGGFL
+62 LTGTAWWDGSQKGKDYIL
-70 SAHTTGIEVTETGI
+70 SGAGTLDLY
-84 GVTFK
+84 VTFDSTADSNGYGAFSVELLSDGNK
-89 NISDADATS
+89 YITTNSNYDAWVNGCTGTITGALKEQASTIVVGHVYKISVKRTDNDFSVVYYDLTDDKEYCSMEITGTDHATDVNIHIIAQVGTYIVSQTAPTIK
-98 NWNTPVFV
+98 P
-106 IYTGDEPVVKGT
+106 DEPGT
-118 GYTEYGIMRSDNY
+118 EDPKPDNPGTEDPKPD
-131 GLQGEHKTGTTKWES
+131 EPGTEDPK
-146 NNVPANDEEWATW
+146 
-159 LDANKAGA
+159 
-167 DYKVSAIRKENTV
+167 
-180 FMKISAG
+180 
-187 NIVVY
+187 
-192 GAVPVAEGKT
+192 
-202 AYLSLSGEKCK
+202 
-213 LTEISD
+213 
-219 VAGYESFEI
+219 
-228 PAGLADVAPDKTE
+228 

-247 DNPGTDEPGT
+247 DT
-257 DKPGTDNPGTDK
+257 
-269 PGTDNPGTDKPGDTE
+269 PGDTE

-290 GFWTKFL
+290 GWWTKHL
-297 DGEKITEDGITLKF
+297 DGEKVTEDGITLKF

-317 SLRFEVP
+317 SLRYEVP
-324 VYAVFSSDDGKVGN
+324 VYAVFSSDDGKVGK
-338 VGLAPGAEPTNG
+338 AETNG
-350 YTEYG
+350 YAEYG
-355 VMRSDYNGWNG
+355 VMRSDYNGWG
-366 VKYWGQGATTYNPTA
+366 EVKYWGQGATTYNPTA

-448 YTCSATENKFTD
+448 YTCSASESKFTD

-471 DKLDCKDYRVAFSGG
+471 DKLDCKGYRMAFSGG

-516 VYEAEVPSEHNVS
+516 VYEAEVPAEHNVS

-559 EYRINCPKWS
+559 EYRINCSKWS

-673 PTLPPAGEDNSEGV
+673 PTLPPVDENATPAPTPLLEPETLTGTAWWDGSQKGRDYTLSGQGTLDLYVTFDSTTDSNGYGAFNV
-687 ELDCEGWWTA
+687 ELLSDGNKYITTGSDDNAWVAEEGTG
-697 HTSGI
+697 T
-702 EVTSG
+702 
-707 GVALTFKN
+707 
-715 NTYSAAANQWEVPV
+715 V
-729 VVAYAGDEAKVNGA
+729 V
-743 GYDEYAVI
+743 
-751 RGDAYAWTTK
+751 DA
-761 AADANT
+761 ANT
-767 GAGLAAWNNLGYTF
+767 GSTIVAGHVYKISVKRTGYDFSVVYYDLT
-781 QSNASTFDTWLADN
+781 DN
-795 KAGTNCK
+795 KEYCSMEIKNTN
-802 VQAVK
+802 QAIDVNVHIIAQV
-807 KDGKVIIETTVG
+807 GKFIVSQSAPDV
-819 SVTSYTTFPVDAGKK
+819 VTPPT
-834 VYISLSGEKCKLTN
+834 
-848 IKTAQYTAIN
+848 
-858 VPGGTPSVTAT
+858 TAT
-869 PAPSADPSATPA
+869 PAPSTDPAATPEPGITPA
-881 PGATATPGTDK
+881 PGATATPGT
-892 PGTPDPGT
+892 TPDPGT
-900 TANPGTQTPG
+900 TVDPGTQTPG
-910 TTETPEEPSK
+910 TTDTPEEPSK

-927 MKVSG
+927 MKVSD
-932 ITAKA
+932 ITAKT
-937 GKKKVTGTVSVK
+937 GKKKVTGNLSVK
-949 AAKVKVKVG
+949 GTKVQVKVG
-958 NKNYKN
+958 NKKYKN

-972 TFTTSSKLKKGTKIT
+972 TFTASSKLKKGTKIT
-987 IKVTKTGY
+987 IKVTKSGY
-995 KTVTKSVKVK
+995 KTVTKTVKVK